1 MHSSYPLYLAGI
13 ELSRKISKIYCLKES
28 VCVTID
34 THQSIQMERN
44 HKIDMTLQEIIL
56 ALEKFWADHGCII
69 QQPCDIEVGA
79 GTFNP
84 ATFLRCLGPE
94 PWQVAYVEP
103 VRRPTDG
110 RYAENP
116 FRVGAYYQYQ
126 VILKPAPENVLPL
139 YLESLYSLGISPREN
154 DIRFV
159 EDDWESPT
167 LGASGLGWE
176 VWWNGAEVTQFTYF
190 QQMGSIDLDPIC
202 AEITYGLE
210 RIALY
215 LQDVDD
221 FFEIRWNEHLNY
233 GDVHRQSEVEYSKYN
248 FEHANVQMLF
258 DLFSTYEKETHA
270 CLDAGLVLPATDHV
284 LKCSHTFNMLDAR
297 GVISV
302 TERVSYIERVRR
314 LAQRIARAYCK
325 QREEM
330 EHPLMGRF
338 GTASTSNANRT
349 EPAST
354 AINAVSNRTETAD
367 LLFEIG
373 TEEIPAGYVPPAL
386 AQLREIA
393 TESLTSHRIP
403 FGEVET
409 LGTPRRI
416 TLSIKDVRTLRESEE
431 TEVVGPPKR
440 IAYDENGE
448 PTKAAIGFAK
458 TQGVELSALRI
469 VETTRGEYVAASK
482 LEIGAPV
489 HEVLETLLPEWI
501 EALRFPK
508 TMRWETQ
515 SEEPRAFARFARPIR
530 WLVALFGDEIVDCT
544 YGDAHAGRV
553 TYGHRS
559 LYPKPIHL
567 TSADLGTYTEAL
579 HAAGVIVCPTERRE
593 AIGKQVRSILKAEGY
608 LPKLDDELLGTVNY
622 LVENPQPIVGN
633 FSESHLE
640 LPPEVLITA
649 MKKHQRYFP
658 MWKSRSELAAKFITI
673 SNGTDGN
680 FAGVQHGNERV
691 LHARLNDAEFFYK
704 EDQKTGLADK
714 VERLGAVIFHAKL
727 GSLLDKAERLKT
739 LVKFIAQ
746 EIGVTNP
753 SYAETTTTPTAE
765 IGVTNPSYTEMT
777 PTPTAEIGVTNP
789 SYTET
794 TAVHAER
801 AAWLCKAD
809 LTTQIV
815 IEFPTLQGITGRYYA
830 LNSGEPEPV
839 ATAIAEHYQPL
850 GADTPLP
857 ETEVG
862 ALLAIADKLD
872 TIVGYFG
879 IEERPTGSQD
889 PYSLR
894 RHALG
899 TIRILQDRQ
908 LPLSLDA
915 VIQKAIAGYT
925 APLVE
930 DTKTGVL
937 NFIKERL
944 RVILLQTQQYT
955 PDVADAVLAV
965 GDVNVIDILKRA
977 SALAEFRLTPNF
989 EDVYNALNRVL
1000 RILPPN
1006 APETVDATL
1015 LQDDAEK
1022 QLYDRITEAEPNFGQ
1037 SIQERDYAKLL
1048 TQLAALQPAIDV
1060 FFDDVLVM
1068 AEEPALR
1075 ANRLALL
1082 NRIGQNIYAV
1092 ADLTQ
1097 LVIAGN

>member
-1 MHSSYPLYLAGI
+1 
-13 ELSRKISKIYCLKES
+13 
-28 VCVTID
+28 
-34 THQSIQMERN
+34 
-44 HKIDMTLQEIIL
+44 MTFQEIIL

-116 FRVGAYYQYQ
+116 FRLGAYYQYQ

-139 YLESLYSLGISPREN
+139 YLESLYHLGISPRKN

-190 QQMGSIDLDPIC
+190 QQMGSIELNPIC

-215 LQDVDD
+215 LQDVDT
-221 FFEIRWNEHLNY
+221 FFDIRWNDHLNY
-233 GDVHRQSEVEYSKYN
+233 GDVHHQSEVEYSTYN
-248 FEHANVQMLF
+248 FEHANVDMLF

-270 CLDAGLVLPATDHV
+270 CLDNDLVLPATDHV

-314 LAQRIARAYCK
+314 LAQRIARAYVT

-330 EHPLMGRF
+330 GHPLMESF
-338 GTASTSNANRT
+338 ATEANT
-349 EPAST
+349 VPLDV
-354 AINAVSNRTETAD
+354 VSILTNPEKDQKTTD

-373 TEEIPAGYVPPAL
+373 TEEIPASYVPPAL
-386 AQLREIA
+386 EQLKEIA
-393 TESLTSHRIP
+393 TKSLTEHRIP
-403 FGEVET
+403 FKDIQT
-409 LGTPRRI
+409 FGTPRRI
-416 TLSIKDVRTLRESEE
+416 TLAIKDVQIMQESQE
-431 TEVVGPPKR
+431 TEVVGPPKS

-458 TQGVELSALRI
+458 TQGVEISDLRI
-469 VETTRGEYVAASK
+469 VETERGEYIAASK
-482 LEIGAPV
+482 REEGKFT
-489 HEVLETLLPEWI
+489 HELLETFLPKWI

-508 TMRWETQ
+508 TMRWETM
-515 SEEPRAFARFARPIR
+515 SEDAQDFARFARPIR
-530 WLVALFGDEIVDCT
+530 WLVALLGDAIVNCT
-544 YGDAHAGRV
+544 YGNAHAGRI

-559 LYPKPIHL
+559 LHPDAMTL
-567 TSADLGTYTEAL
+567 LSSDLDTYLQKL
-579 HAAGVIVCPTERRE
+579 HAAGVIACPNERRYTIE
-593 AIGKQVRSILKAEGY
+593 KQVRTILEDEGC
-608 LPKLDDELLGTVNY
+608 LPKLDEELLDTVTY
-622 LVENPQPIVGN
+622 LVEKPQPIVGN

-658 MWKSRSELAAKFITI
+658 MWKSDADLAAKFITI

-680 FAGVQHGNERV
+680 IEGVRHGNERV
-691 LHARLNDAEFFYK
+691 LNARLNDAEFFYR
-704 EDQKTGLADK
+704 EDQKTSLADK
-714 VERLGAVIFHAKL
+714 VDKLGSVIFHTKL
-727 GSLLDKAERLKT
+727 GSLLEKTERLKS
-739 LVKFIAQ
+739 LVKFIAT
-746 EIGVTNP
+746 ELKL
-753 SYAETTTTPTAE
+753 AETTTHH
-765 IGVTNPSYTEMT
+765 V
-777 PTPTAEIGVTNP
+777 
-789 SYTET
+789 
-794 TAVHAER
+794 ER

-809 LTTQIV
+809 LTTQMV
-815 IEFPTLQGITGRYYA
+815 IEFPSLQGIMGRYYA
-830 LNSGEPEPV
+830 KNSGEPEPV

-862 ALLAIADKLD
+862 AVLAIADKLD

-879 IEERPTGSQD
+879 IEELPTGSQD

-899 TIRILQDRQ
+899 IIRILQDRELQ
-908 LPLSLDA
+908 ISVDSVIKEVISLYEVELS
-915 VIQKAIAGYT
+915 
-925 APLVE
+925 E
-930 DTKTGVL
+930 DTTSSVL
-937 NFIKERL
+937 SFFRDRL
-944 RVILLQTQQYT
+944 RVILQTQQYA
-955 PDVADAVLAV
+955 PDIADAVLAV
-965 GDVNVIDILKRA
+965 SDVDIVDILKRA

-989 EDVYNALNRVL
+989 EEVYNALNRVL
-1000 RILPPN
+1000 RILPENP
-1006 APETVDATL
+1006 PETVEAAL
-1015 LQDDAEK
+1015 LKDDAEK
-1022 QLYDRITEAEPNFGQ
+1022 VLNACITDAEPDFEK
-1037 SIQERDYAKLL
+1037 SIQARAYSELL
-1048 TQLAALQPAIDV
+1048 KQLAELQPVIDT

-1075 ANRLALL
+1075 TNRLALL
-1082 NRIGQNIYAV
+1082 NRIAKPIYAV
-1092 ADLTQ
+1092 ADLTK
-1097 LVIAGN
+1097 LVIAGE

>member
-1 MHSSYPLYLAGI
+1 MNQSKWSVL
-13 ELSRKISKIYCLKES
+13 RK
-28 VCVTID
+28 T
-34 THQSIQMERN
+34 
-44 HKIDMTLQEIIL
+44 DMTFQEIIL

-79 GTFNP
+79 GTFNS

-94 PWQVAYVEP
+94 PWRVAYVEP

-139 YLESLYSLGISPREN
+139 YLESLYSLGISPRKN
-154 DIRFV
+154 DMRFV

-233 GDVHRQSEVEYSKYN
+233 GDVHRQSEVEYSTYN
-248 FEHANVQMLF
+248 FEHANVDMLF
-258 DLFSTYEKETHA
+258 ELFSTYEKETHA

-314 LAQRIARAYCK
+314 LAQRIARAYVK

-330 EHPLMGRF
+330 EHPLIGKWAAV
-338 GTASTSNANRT
+338 GGICNPDASETAVGGICNPDSSETQ
-349 EPAST
+349 
-354 AINAVSNRTETAD
+354 ETAD

-373 TEEIPAGYVPPAL
+373 TEEIPASYVPPVL
-386 AQLREIA
+386 EQLRETA
-393 TESLTSHRIP
+393 AKSLTNHRIP
-403 FGEVET
+403 FGDVET

-416 TLSIKDVRTLRESEE
+416 TLSIKDIKTLQESEE

-448 PTKAAIGFAK
+448 PTKAAVGFAK
-458 TQGVELSALRI
+458 TQGVELTALRI
-469 VETTRGEYVAASK
+469 VETERGEYVAVSK
-482 LEIGAPV
+482 LETGAPTR
-489 HEVLETLLPEWI
+489 EILKTLLTEWI
-501 EALRFPK
+501 ETLRFPK
-508 TMRWETQ
+508 TMRWETE

-530 WLVALFGDEIVDCT
+530 WLVALLGDEVVNCT
-544 YGDAHAGRV
+544 YGAAHAGRL
-553 TYGHRS
+553 TYGHRA
-559 LYPKPIHL
+559 LHPEPITL
-567 TSADLGTYTEAL
+567 DSADLSTYVEKLRAV
-579 HAAGVIVCPTERRE
+579 GVLVCPKERRDTIE
-593 AIGKQVRSILKAEGY
+593 KQVRDVLAVEGY
-608 LPKLDDELLGTVNY
+608 LPKLDEELLDTVNY

-640 LPPEVLITA
+640 IPSEVLITA

-658 MWKSRSELAAKFITI
+658 MWKSESVLAAKFVTI

-680 FAGVQHGNERV
+680 IDGVRHGNERV
-691 LHARLNDAEFFYK
+691 LRARLNDAEFFYS
-704 EDQKTGLADK
+704 EDQKTSLADK
-714 VERLGAVIFHAKL
+714 VERLGAVVFHAKL
-727 GSLLDKAERLKT
+727 GSLLDKAERLKA
-739 LVKFIAQ
+739 LVQFISTESQ
-746 EIGVTNP
+746 VP
-753 SYAETTTTPTAE
+753 ETTTR
-765 IGVTNPSYTEMT
+765 
-777 PTPTAEIGVTNP
+777 
-789 SYTET
+789 
-794 TAVHAER
+794 HAER

-809 LTTQIV
+809 LTTHMV
-815 IEFPTLQGITGRYYA
+815 IEFPSLQGITGRYYA
-830 LNSGEPEPV
+830 QNSGEAEPV

-862 ALLAIADKLD
+862 ALVAIADKLD

-894 RHALG
+894 RHTLG
-899 TIRILQDRQ
+899 TIRILQDRK

-915 VIQKAIAGYT
+915 IVEKAISLYT
-925 APLVE
+925 VE
-930 DTKTGVL
+930 LADDTRTSVL

-944 RVILLQTQQYT
+944 RVILLQTHQYA
-955 PDVADAVLAV
+955 PDFADAVLAV
-965 GDVNVIDILKRA
+965 GAVDIIDILKRA
-977 SALAEFRLTPNF
+977 STLAEFRLTPNF
-989 EDVYNALNRVL
+989 EEVYNALNRVL
-1000 RILPPN
+1000 RILPPD

-1015 LQDDAEK
+1015 LCDDAEK
-1022 QLYDRITEAEPNFGQ
+1022 QLYACITEAELGFQQ

-1048 TQLAALQPAIDV
+1048 TQLAALQPAIDT

-1075 ANRLALL
+1075 TNRLALL

-1092 ADLTQ
+1092 ADLTK
-1097 LVIAGN
+1097 LVIAGK

>member
-1 MHSSYPLYLAGI
+1 
-13 ELSRKISKIYCLKES
+13 
-28 VCVTID
+28 
-34 THQSIQMERN
+34 
-44 HKIDMTLQEIIL
+44 MTLQEIIL

-116 FRVGAYYQYQ
+116 FRLGAYYQYQ

-139 YLESLYSLGISPREN
+139 YLESLYSLGISPRKN

-190 QQMGSIDLDPIC
+190 QQIGSIELAPIS

-215 LQDVDD
+215 LQDVDT
-221 FFEIRWNEHLNY
+221 FFDIRWNEHLNY
-233 GDVHRQSEVEYSKYN
+233 GDVHHQSEVEYSTYN
-248 FEHANVQMLF
+248 FEHANVDMLF
-258 DLFSTYEKETHA
+258 DQFSTYEKETHA

-314 LAQRIARAYCK
+314 LAQRIASAYVT

-330 EHPLMGRF
+330 EHPLMGKF
-338 GTASTSNANRT
+338 DTESPLVALDVVSILTQSDKEQQTAG
-349 EPAST
+349 
-354 AINAVSNRTETAD
+354 

-373 TEEIPAGYVPPAL
+373 TEEIPASYVPPAL
-386 AQLREIA
+386 EQLSKIA
-393 TESLTSHRIP
+393 TDSLTEHRIP
-403 FGEVET
+403 FGEIQT
-409 LGTPRRI
+409 FGTPRRI
-416 TLSIKDVRTLRESEE
+416 TLAIKDVQTLQESQE
-431 TEVVGPPKR
+431 TEVTGPPKS

-458 TQGVELSALRI
+458 SQGVEISDLHI
-469 VETTRGEYVAASK
+469 VETERGEYIAASK
-482 LEIGAPV
+482 LEKGISTK
-489 HEVLETLLPEWI
+489 EVLETLLPEWI

-508 TMRWETQ
+508 TMRWETGE
-515 SEEPRAFARFARPIR
+515 SEAHPSEKGGRGVTRFARPIR
-530 WLVALFGDEIVDCT
+530 WLVALLGEEVINCA
-544 YGDAHAGRV
+544 YGAAHAGRT

-559 LYPKPIHL
+559 LHPDAITL
-567 TSADLGTYTEAL
+567 VSADVDTYIQKL
-579 HAAGVIVCPTERRE
+579 HAAGVIACPKQRRE
-593 AIGKQVRSILKAEGY
+593 TIEKQVRTVFETEEC
-608 LPKLDDELLGTVNY
+608 LPKLDEELLDTVNY

-640 LPPEVLITA
+640 IPPEVLITA

-658 MWKSRSELAAKFITI
+658 MWKSETELAAKFITI

-680 FAGVQHGNERV
+680 IDGVRHGNERV
-691 LHARLNDAEFFYK
+691 LHARLNDAEFFYS
-704 EDQKTGLADK
+704 EDQKTRLADK
-714 VERLGAVIFHAKL
+714 VERLGAVVFHAKL

-739 LVKFIAQ
+739 LVKFIGT
-746 EIGVTNP
+746 ELKL
-753 SYAETTTTPTAE
+753 AETT
-765 IGVTNPSYTEMT
+765 IHHV
-777 PTPTAEIGVTNP
+777 
-789 SYTET
+789 
-794 TAVHAER
+794 ER

-809 LTTQIV
+809 LTTHMV
-815 IEFPTLQGITGRYYA
+815 IEFPSLQGITGQYYA
-830 LNSGEPEPV
+830 KNSGEPEPV

-850 GADTPLP
+850 GADTPLSQ
-857 ETEVG
+857 TEAG
-862 ALLAIADKLD
+862 AILAIADKLD

-899 TIRILQDRQ
+899 TIRTLQDRQ
-908 LPLSLDA
+908 LPISLDA
-915 VIQKAIAGYT
+915 VVQKAISLYEVE
-925 APLVE
+925 LVNGTE
-930 DTKTGVL
+930 ISVL

-944 RVILLQTQQYT
+944 RVILQTQGYT
-955 PDVADAVLAV
+955 PDLADAVLAADHV
-965 GDVNVIDILKRA
+965 DIVDILKRA

-989 EDVYNALNRVL
+989 EAVYNALNRVL
-1000 RILPPN
+1000 KILPEN
-1006 APETVDATL
+1006 APETVDTAL
-1015 LQDDAEK
+1015 LKDDAEK
-1022 QLYDRITEAEPNFGQ
+1022 ELNICVSEAEPDFER
-1037 SIQERDYAKLL
+1037 SIQARAYSELL
-1048 TQLAALQPAIDV
+1048 TQLAKLQPVIDT

-1068 AEEPALR
+1068 AEDTDLR
-1075 ANRLALL
+1075 TNRLALL
-1082 NRIGQNIYAV
+1082 NRIAKPVYAV
-1092 ADLTQ
+1092 ADLTK
-1097 LVIAGN
+1097 LVIAGE

>member
-1 MHSSYPLYLAGI
+1 
-13 ELSRKISKIYCLKES
+13 
-28 VCVTID
+28 
-34 THQSIQMERN
+34 
-44 HKIDMTLQEIIL
+44 MTLQEIIL
-56 ALEKFWADHGCII
+56 ALEKFWADQGCII

-94 PWQVAYVEP
+94 PWQTAYVEP

-139 YLESLYSLGISPREN
+139 YLESLYSLGISPRKN

-215 LQDVDD
+215 LQDVDN
-221 FFEIRWNEHLNY
+221 FFDIRWNEHVNY
-233 GDVHRQSEVEYSKYN
+233 GDVHRQSEVEYSTYN
-248 FEHANVQMLF
+248 FEHANVEMLF

-314 LAQRIARAYCK
+314 LAQRIARAYCT

-330 EHPLMGRF
+330 EHPLLGKWAEDGYRDSVNNHQLKEDLRNSRD
-338 GTASTSNANRT
+338 TQPSQALTDNRQLIT
-349 EPAST
+349 D
-354 AINAVSNRTETAD
+354 RQHAD

-386 AQLREIA
+386 EQLREIA
-393 TESLTSHRIP
+393 TESLTHHRIP
-403 FGEVET
+403 FGEIET

-416 TLSIKDVRTLRESEE
+416 TLSIKDIKTLQESQE

-458 TQGVELSALRI
+458 TQGVELSALRT
-469 VETTRGEYVAASK
+469 VETERGEYVAAAK
-482 LEIGAPV
+482 LETGEPTQ
-489 HEVLETLLPEWI
+489 EVLQRLLPQWI

-508 TMRWETQ
+508 TMRWETA
-515 SEEPRAFARFARPIR
+515 SEGQRGFARFARPIR
-530 WLVALFGDEIVDCT
+530 WLIALLGDEVVNCA
-544 YGDAHAGRV
+544 YGGLDAGRT

-559 LYPKPIHL
+559 LHPEPITL
-567 TSADLGTYTEAL
+567 ASANLDNYTEEL
-579 HAAGVIVCPTERRE
+579 RAAGVIVCPNERRE
-593 AIGKQVRSILKAEGY
+593 TIKKEVTSILKSESY
-608 LPKLDDELLGTVNY
+608 LPELDDELLDTVNY
-622 LVENPQPIVGN
+622 LVENPHPIVGN

-640 LPPEVLITA
+640 IPPEVLITA

-658 MWKSRSELAAKFITI
+658 MWKSNTALAAKFITI

-680 FAGVQHGNERV
+680 IDGVRHGNERV

-704 EDQKTGLADK
+704 EDQKTSLADK
-714 VERLGAVIFHAKL
+714 VERLGAVVFHAKL
-727 GSLLDKAERLKT
+727 GSLLEKAERLKA
-739 LVKFIAQ
+739 LAAFLAQ
-746 EIGVTNP
+746 LASQKLAV
-753 SYAETTTTPTAE
+753 ETPGAQLE
-765 IGVTNPSYTEMT
+765 L
-777 PTPTAEIGVTNP
+777 
-789 SYTET
+789 TET
-794 TAVHAER
+794 TVQHAER
-801 AAWLCKAD
+801 AAWLSKAD
-809 LTTQIV
+809 LTTQMV
-815 IEFPTLQGITGRYYA
+815 IEFPSLQGITGKYYA
-830 LNSGEPEPV
+830 QNAGEAAPI

-857 ETEVG
+857 ETEAG
-862 ALLAIADKLD
+862 AIVAIADKID

-899 TIRILQDRQ
+899 TIRILQDRN
-908 LPLSLDA
+908 LTLSLNT
-915 VIQKAIAGYT
+915 VVQKAIDLYK
-925 APLVE
+925 VE
-930 DTKTGVL
+930 LADDTQTSTL

-944 RVILLQTQQYT
+944 RVILLLTHQYA
-955 PDVADAVLAV
+955 PDLADAILAV
-965 GDVNVIDILKRA
+965 GDVDIVNILNRA

-989 EDVYNALNRVL
+989 EEVYNALNRVL
-1000 RILPPN
+1000 RILPED
-1006 APETVDATL
+1006 AAETVNTTL
-1015 LQDDAEK
+1015 LQDTAEK
-1022 QLYDRITEAEPNFGQ
+1022 RLFDRITEVEPNLKQ
-1037 SIQERDYAKLL
+1037 SIKERDYAKLL
-1048 TQLAALQPAIDV
+1048 TQLAVLQPAIDT
-1060 FFDDVLVM
+1060 FFDEVLVM
-1068 AEEPALR
+1068 AKEPALR
-1075 ANRLALL
+1075 TNRLALL
-1082 NRIGQNIYAV
+1082 NQIGRNVYAI
-1092 ADLTQ
+1092 ADLTK
-1097 LVIAGN
+1097 LVIAGK

>member
-1 MHSSYPLYLAGI
+1 MNQSKWSVL
-13 ELSRKISKIYCLKES
+13 RK
-28 VCVTID
+28 T
-34 THQSIQMERN
+34 
-44 HKIDMTLQEIIL
+44 DMTFQEIIL

-79 GTFNP
+79 GTFNS

-94 PWQVAYVEP
+94 PWRVAYVEP
-103 VRRPTDG
+103 VRRPADG

-139 YLESLYSLGISPREN
+139 YLESLYHLGISPRKN

-215 LQDVDD
+215 LQNVDD

-233 GDVHRQSEVEYSKYN
+233 GDVHRQSEVEYSTYN
-248 FEHANVQMLF
+248 FEHANVDMLF
-258 DLFSTYEKETHA
+258 ELFSTYEKETHA

-314 LAQRIARAYCK
+314 LAQRIARAYVK

-330 EHPLMGRF
+330 EHPLIGKWAAV
-338 GTASTSNANRT
+338 GGICNPDASETAVGGICNPDSSETQ
-349 EPAST
+349 
-354 AINAVSNRTETAD
+354 ETAD

-373 TEEIPAGYVPPAL
+373 TEEIPASYVPPVL
-386 AQLREIA
+386 EQLRETA
-393 TESLTSHRIP
+393 AKSLTNHRIP
-403 FGEVET
+403 FGDVET

-416 TLSIKDVRTLRESEE
+416 TLSIKDIKTLQESEE

-448 PTKAAIGFAK
+448 PTKAAVGFAK
-458 TQGVELSALRI
+458 TQGVELTALRI
-469 VETTRGEYVAASK
+469 VETERGEYVAVSK
-482 LEIGAPV
+482 LETGVPTREI
-489 HEVLETLLPEWI
+489 LKTLLTEWT
-501 EALRFPK
+501 EAFRFPK
-508 TMRWETQ
+508 TMRWETE

-530 WLVALFGDEIVDCT
+530 WLVALLGDEIVNCT
-544 YGDAHAGRV
+544 YGAAHAGRL

-559 LYPKPIHL
+559 LHPEPITL
-567 TSADLGTYTEAL
+567 DSADLNTYVEKLRAV
-579 HAAGVIVCPTERRE
+579 GVLVCPKERRDTIE
-593 AIGKQVRSILKAEGY
+593 KQVRDVLAVEGS
-608 LPKLDDELLGTVNY
+608 LPKLDEELLDTVNY

-633 FSESHLE
+633 FNESHLE
-640 LPPEVLITA
+640 IPSEVLITA

-658 MWKSRSELAAKFITI
+658 MWKSESVLAAKFVTI

-680 FAGVQHGNERV
+680 IDGVRHGNERV
-691 LHARLNDAEFFYK
+691 LHARLNDAEFFYS
-704 EDQKTGLADK
+704 EDQKTSLADK
-714 VERLGAVIFHAKL
+714 VERLGAVVFHAKL
-727 GSLLDKAERLKT
+727 GSLLDKAERLKA
-739 LVKFIAQ
+739 LVQFISTESQ
-746 EIGVTNP
+746 VP
-753 SYAETTTTPTAE
+753 ETTTR
-765 IGVTNPSYTEMT
+765 
-777 PTPTAEIGVTNP
+777 
-789 SYTET
+789 
-794 TAVHAER
+794 HAER

-809 LTTQIV
+809 LTTHMV
-815 IEFPTLQGITGRYYA
+815 IEFPSLQGITGRYYA
-830 LNSGEPEPV
+830 QNGGEAEPV

-862 ALLAIADKLD
+862 ALVAIADKLD

-894 RHALG
+894 RHTLG
-899 TIRILQDRQ
+899 TIRILQDRK

-915 VIQKAIAGYT
+915 IVEKAISLYT
-925 APLVE
+925 VE
-930 DTKTGVL
+930 LADDTRTSVL

-944 RVILLQTQQYT
+944 RVILLQTHQYA
-955 PDVADAVLAV
+955 PDLADAVLAV
-965 GDVNVIDILKRA
+965 GAVDIIDILKRA
-977 SALAEFRLTPNF
+977 SILAEFRLTPNF
-989 EDVYNALNRVL
+989 EEVYNALNRVL
-1000 RILPPN
+1000 RILPPD

-1015 LQDDAEK
+1015 LCDDAEK
-1022 QLYDRITEAEPNFGQ
+1022 QLSACITEAELSFQQ

-1048 TQLAALQPAIDV
+1048 TQLAALQPAIDT

-1075 ANRLALL
+1075 TNRLALL
-1082 NRIGQNIYAV
+1082 NQIGRNIYAV
-1092 ADLTQ
+1092 ADLTK
-1097 LVIAGN
+1097 LVIAGK

>member
-1 MHSSYPLYLAGI
+1 
-13 ELSRKISKIYCLKES
+13 
-28 VCVTID
+28 
-34 THQSIQMERN
+34 
-44 HKIDMTLQEIIL
+44 MTLQEIIL

-94 PWQVAYVEP
+94 PWRVAYVEP

-139 YLESLYSLGISPREN
+139 YLESLYSLGISPRKN

-221 FFEIRWNEHLNY
+221 FFDIRWNEHVNY
-233 GDVHRQSEVEYSKYN
+233 GDVHRQSEVEYSTYN
-248 FEHANVQMLF
+248 FERADVDMLF
-258 DLFSTYEKETHA
+258 EVFSTYEKETHA

-314 LAQRIARAYCK
+314 LAQRIARAYVK

-330 EHPLMGRF
+330 EHPLLGKWAEDGYRSSVNSYQLKEDLRNSRN
-338 GTASTSNANRT
+338 TQPPQALTDNRQLKT
-349 EPAST
+349 D
-354 AINAVSNRTETAD
+354 NQYAD

-373 TEEIPAGYVPPAL
+373 TEEIPAGYVPPVL
-386 AQLREIA
+386 EQLREIA
-393 TESLTSHRIP
+393 TESLTNHRIP
-403 FGEVET
+403 FGEVQT

-416 TLSIKDVRTLRESEE
+416 TLSIKDVKTLQESQE

-458 TQGVELSALRI
+458 TQGVDLAALRI
-469 VETTRGEYVAASK
+469 VETERGEYVAASK
-482 LEIGAPV
+482 LETGGPTRDI
-489 HEVLETLLPEWI
+489 LKTLLAEWI

-508 TMRWETQ
+508 TMRWETG

-530 WLVALFGDEIVDCT
+530 WLVALLGDAVIDCP
-544 YGDAHAGRV
+544 YGAAHAGRL

-559 LYPKPIHL
+559 LHPEPITL
-567 TSADLGTYTEAL
+567 TSADLDTYIEKLRAVD
-579 HAAGVIVCPTERRE
+579 VIVCPKERRDTIE
-593 AIGKQVRSILKAEGY
+593 KQVRDIFEVEGC
-608 LPKLDDELLGTVNY
+608 LPKLDAELLDTVNY

-640 LPPEVLITA
+640 IPSEVLITA
-649 MKKHQRYFP
+649 MKTHQRYFP
-658 MWKSRSELAAKFITI
+658 MWKNESVLAAKFVTI

-680 FAGVQHGNERV
+680 IDGVRHGNERV
-691 LHARLNDAEFFYK
+691 LHARLNDAEFFYN

-714 VERLGAVIFHAKL
+714 VERLGAVVFHAKL
-727 GSLLDKAERLKT
+727 GSLLDKADRLKA
-739 LVKFIAQ
+739 LVQFIGAELQ
-746 EIGVTNP
+746 VP
-753 SYAETTTTPTAE
+753 ETTV
-765 IGVTNPSYTEMT
+765 G
-777 PTPTAEIGVTNP
+777 
-789 SYTET
+789 
-794 TAVHAER
+794 HAER

-809 LTTQIV
+809 LTTQMV
-815 IEFPTLQGITGRYYA
+815 IEFPSLQGITGRYYA
-830 LNSGEPEPV
+830 ENGGEAEPV
-839 ATAIAEHYQPL
+839 TTAIAEHYQPL

-862 ALLAIADKLD
+862 ALVAIADKLD

-879 IEERPTGSQD
+879 IDERPTGSQD

-899 TIRILQDRQ
+899 TIRILRDRK
-908 LPLSLDA
+908 LLLSLDA
-915 VIQKAIAGYT
+915 VVEKAISLYT
-925 APLVE
+925 LELAE
-930 DTKTGVL
+930 DTRTSVL

-944 RVILLQTQQYT
+944 RVILLETHQYA
-955 PDVADAVLAV
+955 PDLADAVLAMGAV
-965 GDVNVIDILKRA
+965 DIIDILKRA
-977 SALAEFRLTPNF
+977 KTLAEFRLTPNF
-989 EDVYNALNRVL
+989 EEVYNALNRVL
-1000 RILPPN
+1000 RILPPD
-1006 APETVDATL
+1006 APETVDAVL
-1015 LQDDAEK
+1015 LHDAAEK
-1022 QLYDRITEAEPNFGQ
+1022 QLYACLTEAEPGFQQ
-1037 SIQERDYAKLL
+1037 SIQARDYAKLL
-1048 TQLAALQPAIDV
+1048 TQLAALQPAIDT

-1068 AEEPALR
+1068 AKEPSLR

-1082 NRIGQNIYAV
+1082 NRIGRNIYAV
-1092 ADLTQ
+1092 ADLTK
-1097 LVIAGN
+1097 LVIAGI

>member
-1 MHSSYPLYLAGI
+1 M
-13 ELSRKISKIYCLKES
+13 
-28 VCVTID
+28 
-34 THQSIQMERN
+34 
-44 HKIDMTLQEIIL
+44 
-56 ALEKFWADHGCII
+56 
-69 QQPCDIEVGA
+69 
-79 GTFNP
+79 
-84 ATFLRCLGPE
+84 
-94 PWQVAYVEP
+94 
-103 VRRPTDG
+103 
-110 RYAENP
+110 
-116 FRVGAYYQYQ
+116 
-126 VILKPAPENVLPL
+126 LPL
-139 YLESLYSLGISPREN
+139 YLESLYSLGISPRKN

-221 FFEIRWNEHLNY
+221 FFEIRWNEHINY
-233 GDVHRQSEVEYSKYN
+233 GNVHRQSEVEYSKYN
-248 FEHANVQMLF
+248 FEYANVEMLF
-258 DLFSTYEKETHA
+258 DLFNTYEKETHA

-314 LAQRIARAYCK
+314 LAQRIARAYVK

-338 GTASTSNANRT
+338 SMEPTPTAVG
-349 EPAST
+349 
-354 AINAVSNRTETAD
+354 AVSNRTGSDKDQETAD

-373 TEEIPAGYVPPAL
+373 TEEIPASYVPPAL

-393 TESLTSHRIP
+393 TESLTNHRIP

-409 LGTPRRI
+409 FGTPRRI
-416 TLSIKDVRTLRESEE
+416 TLSIKDVKVLQESEE

-469 VETTRGEYVAASK
+469 VETERGEYIAASK
-482 LEIGAPV
+482 LEKGVAAQ
-489 HEVLETLLPEWI
+489 EVLQVLLPEWI

-508 TMRWETQ
+508 TMRWETK

-530 WLVALFGDEIVDCT
+530 WLVALLGDEVINCT
-544 YGDAHAGRV
+544 YGAAHAGRI

-559 LYPKPIHL
+559 LHTDPITL
-567 TSADLGTYTEAL
+567 PSANLDTYIEAL
-579 HAAGVIVCPTERRE
+579 RAVDVIVCPNERRE
-593 AIGKQVRSILKAEGY
+593 TIKKQVTSILEAEGT
-608 LPKLDDELLGTVNY
+608 LPKLDDELLDTVNY
-622 LVENPQPIVGN
+622 LVENPQPILGN

-640 LPPEVLITA
+640 LPSEVLITA

-658 MWKSRSELAAKFITI
+658 MWRNESELAAKFITI

-680 FAGVQHGNERV
+680 LEGVQHGNERV
-691 LHARLNDAEFFYK
+691 LRARLNDAEFFYK
-704 EDQKTGLADK
+704 EDQKTSLADK

-727 GSLLDKAERLKT
+727 GSLLDKAERLKA
-739 LVKFIAQ
+739 LVPS
-746 EIGVTNP
+746 IGAELAL
-753 SYAETTTTPTAE
+753 AETT
-765 IGVTNPSYTEMT
+765 VH
-777 PTPTAEIGVTNP
+777 
-789 SYTET
+789 
-794 TAVHAER
+794 HAER
-801 AAWLCKAD
+801 AALLCKAD
-809 LTTQIV
+809 LTTQMV
-815 IEFPTLQGITGRYYA
+815 IEFPSLQGITGSYYA
-830 LNSGEPEPV
+830 QNSGEPEPV
-839 ATAIAEHYQPL
+839 VTALAEHYQPL

-915 VIQKAIAGYT
+915 VVQKAIARYT
-925 APLVE
+925 VTLAD
-930 DTKTGVL
+930 DTKTSTL
-937 NFIKERL
+937 SFIKERL
-944 RVILLQTQQYT
+944 RVILQNQQYT

-977 SALAEFRLTPNF
+977 SVLAEFRLTPNF
-989 EDVYNALNRVL
+989 EEVYNALNRVL
-1000 RILPPN
+1000 RILPPS
-1006 APETVDATL
+1006 AAETIDVTV
-1015 LQDDAEK
+1015 LQNDAEK
-1022 QLYDRITEAEPNFGQ
+1022 QLHDRITEAEPNFIQ

-1075 ANRLALL
+1075 TNRLALL
-1082 NRIGQNIYAV
+1082 NKIGQNIYAV
-1092 ADLTQ
+1092 ADLTK

>member
-1 MHSSYPLYLAGI
+1 
-13 ELSRKISKIYCLKES
+13 
-28 VCVTID
+28 
-34 THQSIQMERN
+34 
-44 HKIDMTLQEIIL
+44 MTFQEIIL

-79 GTFNP
+79 GTFNS

-94 PWQVAYVEP
+94 PWRVAYVEP

-139 YLESLYSLGISPREN
+139 YLESLYSLGISPRKN
-154 DIRFV
+154 DMRFV

-215 LQDVDD
+215 LQNVDD

-233 GDVHRQSEVEYSKYN
+233 GDVHRQSEVEYSTYN
-248 FEHANVQMLF
+248 FEHANVDMLF
-258 DLFSTYEKETHA
+258 ELFSTYEKETHA

-314 LAQRIARAYCK
+314 LAQRIARAYVK

-330 EHPLMGRF
+330 EHPLIGKWVAV
-338 GTASTSNANRT
+338 GGICNPDASETQGSENIT
-349 EPAST
+349 Q
-354 AINAVSNRTETAD
+354 ETAD

-373 TEEIPAGYVPPAL
+373 TEEIPASYVPPVL
-386 AQLREIA
+386 EQLRETA
-393 TESLTSHRIP
+393 AKSLTNHRIP
-403 FGEVET
+403 FGDVET

-416 TLSIKDVRTLRESEE
+416 TLSIKDIKTLQESEE

-448 PTKAAIGFAK
+448 PTKAAVGFAK
-458 TQGVELSALRI
+458 TQGVELTALRI
-469 VETTRGEYVAASK
+469 VETERGEYVAVSK
-482 LEIGAPV
+482 LETGVPTREI
-489 HEVLETLLPEWI
+489 LKTLLTEWT

-508 TMRWETQ
+508 TMRWETE

-530 WLVALFGDEIVDCT
+530 WLVALLGDEVVNCT
-544 YGDAHAGRV
+544 YGAAHAGRL

-559 LYPKPIHL
+559 LHPEPITL
-567 TSADLGTYTEAL
+567 DSADLNTYVEKLRAV
-579 HAAGVIVCPTERRE
+579 GVLVCPKERRDTIE
-593 AIGKQVRSILKAEGY
+593 KQVRDVLAVEGS
-608 LPKLDDELLGTVNY
+608 LPKLDEELLDTVNY

-633 FSESHLE
+633 FNESHLE
-640 LPPEVLITA
+640 IPSEVLITA

-658 MWKSRSELAAKFITI
+658 MWKSESVLAAKFVTI

-680 FAGVQHGNERV
+680 IDGVQHGNERV
-691 LHARLNDAEFFYK
+691 LHARLNDAEFFYS
-704 EDQKTGLADK
+704 EDQKTSLADK
-714 VERLGAVIFHAKL
+714 VERLGAVVFHAKL
-727 GSLLDKAERLKT
+727 GSLLDKAERLKA
-739 LVKFIAQ
+739 LVQFISTESQ
-746 EIGVTNP
+746 VP
-753 SYAETTTTPTAE
+753 ETTTR
-765 IGVTNPSYTEMT
+765 
-777 PTPTAEIGVTNP
+777 
-789 SYTET
+789 
-794 TAVHAER
+794 HAER

-809 LTTQIV
+809 LTTHMV
-815 IEFPTLQGITGRYYA
+815 IEFPSLQGITGRYYA
-830 LNSGEPEPV
+830 QNSGEAEPV
-839 ATAIAEHYQPL
+839 AIAIAEHYQPL

-862 ALLAIADKLD
+862 ALVAIADKLD

-894 RHALG
+894 RHTLG
-899 TIRILQDRQ
+899 TIRILQDRK
-908 LPLSLDA
+908 LPFSLDA
-915 VIQKAIAGYT
+915 IVEKAISLYT
-925 APLVE
+925 VE
-930 DTKTGVL
+930 LADDTRTSVL

-944 RVILLQTQQYT
+944 RVILLQTHQYA
-955 PDVADAVLAV
+955 PDLADAVLAV
-965 GDVNVIDILKRA
+965 GAVDIIDILKRA
-977 SALAEFRLTPNF
+977 STLAEFRLTPNF
-989 EDVYNALNRVL
+989 EEVYNALNRVL
-1000 RILPPN
+1000 RILPPD

-1015 LQDDAEK
+1015 LCDDAEK
-1022 QLYDRITEAEPNFGQ
+1022 QLYACITEAELGFQQ

-1048 TQLAALQPAIDV
+1048 TQLAALQPAIDT

-1075 ANRLALL
+1075 TNRLALL

-1092 ADLTQ
+1092 ADLTK
-1097 LVIAGN
+1097 LVIVGN

>member
-1 MHSSYPLYLAGI
+1 MKSVLFENPLLINPPYVKI
-13 ELSRKISKIYCLKES
+13 ITRINQHERSRQQQ
-28 VCVTID
+28 T
-34 THQSIQMERN
+34 
-44 HKIDMTLQEIIL
+44 DMTFQEIIL
-56 ALEKFWADHGCII
+56 ALEKFWAEHGCII

-116 FRVGAYYQYQ
+116 FRLGAYYQYQ
-126 VILKPAPENVLPL
+126 VVLKPAPENVLPL
-139 YLESLYSLGISPREN
+139 YLESLYHLGISPRKN

-215 LQDVDD
+215 LQDVDN
-221 FFEIRWNEHLNY
+221 FFDIRWNEHLNY
-233 GDVHRQSEVEYSKYN
+233 GDVHRQSEVEYSTYN
-248 FEHANVQMLF
+248 FEHANVDMLF

-284 LKCSHTFNMLDAR
+284 LRCSHTFNMLDAR

-314 LAQRIARAYCK
+314 LAQRIARAYVT

-330 EHPLMGRF
+330 GHPLMGRF
-338 GTASTSNANRT
+338 ETETTSTT
-349 EPAST
+349 VD
-354 AINAVSNRTETAD
+354 AVSNRTEPTTSNRTEIAD
-367 LLFEIG
+367 FLFEIG
-373 TEEIPAGYVPPAL
+373 TEEILASYMPPVL
-386 AQLREIA
+386 EQLLEIA
-393 TESLTSHRIP
+393 ADSLTTHRIP
-403 FGEVET
+403 FGEVQT

-416 TLSIKDVRTLRESEE
+416 TLAIKDVKTMQESQE
-431 TEVVGPPKR
+431 TEVVGPPKS

-458 TQGVELSALRI
+458 TQGVEISALRI
-469 VETTRGEYVAASK
+469 VETERGEYICASK
-482 LEIGAPV
+482 LEKGVPT
-489 HEVLETLLPEWI
+489 HELLETLLPEWI

-508 TMRWETQ
+508 TMRWETK

-530 WLVALFGDEIVDCT
+530 WLVALLGDEVVDCA
-544 YGDAHAGRV
+544 YGAAQAGRI

-559 LYPKPIHL
+559 LHPDPIIL
-567 TSADLGTYTEAL
+567 ASADLETYIQKL
-579 HAAGVIVCPTERRE
+579 HAAGVIVCPEVRRYTIE
-593 AIGKQVRSILKAEGY
+593 KQVRTVFETEGCLPILDE
-608 LPKLDDELLGTVNY
+608 ELLDTVNY
-622 LVENPQPIVGN
+622 LVENPQPIVGK

-640 LPPEVLITA
+640 IPPEVLITA

-658 MWKSRSELAAKFITI
+658 MWKSETELAAKFITI

-680 FAGVQHGNERV
+680 IDGVRHGNERV
-691 LHARLNDAEFFYK
+691 LHARLNDAEFFYR
-704 EDQKTGLADK
+704 EDQKTNLADK
-714 VERLGAVIFHAKL
+714 VERLGAVVFHAKL
-727 GSLLDKAERLKT
+727 GSLLDKANRMKA
-739 LVKFIAQ
+739 LVKFISTKL
-746 EIGVTNP
+746 GL
-753 SYAETTTTPTAE
+753 AETT
-765 IGVTNPSYTEMT
+765 MH
-777 PTPTAEIGVTNP
+777 
-789 SYTET
+789 
-794 TAVHAER
+794 HAER

-809 LTTQIV
+809 LTTQMV
-815 IEFPTLQGITGRYYA
+815 IEFPSLQGITGRYYA
-830 LNSGEPEPV
+830 KNSGESEKV

-857 ETEVG
+857 ETQIG
-862 ALLAIADKLD
+862 AILAIADKLD

-899 TIRILQDRQ
+899 TIRILQDRKLS
-908 LPLSLDA
+908 LPLDA
-915 VIQKAIAGYT
+915 VVQEAISLYEVE
-925 APLVE
+925 LVE
-930 DTKTGVL
+930 DTETSVL

-944 RVILLQTQQYT
+944 RVILQTQQYT
-955 PDVADAVLAV
+955 PDLTDAVLAV
-965 GDVNVIDILKRA
+965 GDVDIVDILKRA
-977 SALAEFRLTPNF
+977 SALSEFRLTPNF
-989 EDVYNALNRVL
+989 EAVYNALNRVL
-1000 RILPPN
+1000 RILPEN
-1006 APETVDATL
+1006 ALENVDAAL
-1015 LQDDAEK
+1015 LRDDAEK
-1022 QLYDRITEAEPNFGQ
+1022 ELNARINDAEPNFVK
-1037 SIQERDYAKLL
+1037 SIQSRVYPELL
-1048 TQLAALQPAIDV
+1048 TQLAGLQPAIDL

-1068 AEEPALR
+1068 AEEPDLR
-1075 ANRLALL
+1075 TNRLALL
-1082 NRIGQNIYAV
+1082 NRIAKHIYAV
-1092 ADLTQ
+1092 ADLTK
-1097 LVIAGN
+1097 LVIAG

>member
-1 MHSSYPLYLAGI
+1 
-13 ELSRKISKIYCLKES
+13 
-28 VCVTID
+28 
-34 THQSIQMERN
+34 
-44 HKIDMTLQEIIL
+44 MTLQEIIL

-94 PWQVAYVEP
+94 PWQTAYVEP

-139 YLESLYSLGISPREN
+139 YLESLYSLGISPRKN

-221 FFEIRWNEHLNY
+221 FFDIRWNEHVNY
-233 GDVHRQSEVEYSKYN
+233 GDVHRQSEVEYSTYN
-248 FEHANVQMLF
+248 FEQANVDMLF
-258 DLFSTYEKETHA
+258 ELFSTYEKETHA

-314 LAQRIARAYCK
+314 LAQRIARAYVK

-330 EHPLMGRF
+330 EHPLLGKWAEDGYQLKEDLR
-338 GTASTSNANRT
+338 NAHNTQPPQALTDNRQLKT
-349 EPAST
+349 D
-354 AINAVSNRTETAD
+354 NQYAD

-373 TEEIPAGYVPPAL
+373 TEEIPASYVPPVL
-386 AQLREIA
+386 EQLRKIA
-393 TESLTSHRIP
+393 TESLTNHRVP
-403 FGEVET
+403 FGDVEA

-416 TLSIKDVRTLRESEE
+416 TLSIKGIKTLQESQE

-458 TQGVELSALRI
+458 TQGVDLTALRI
-469 VETTRGEYVAASK
+469 VETERGEYVAASK
-482 LEIGAPV
+482 LETGVPTREI
-489 HEVLETLLPEWI
+489 LETLLPEWI
-501 EALRFPK
+501 ETLRFPK
-508 TMRWETQ
+508 TMRWETE
-515 SEEPRAFARFARPIR
+515 SEAPGAFARFARPIR
-530 WLVALFGDEIVDCT
+530 WLVALLGNEVVNCT
-544 YGDAHAGRV
+544 YGAAHAGRL

-559 LYPKPIHL
+559 LHPEPITL
-567 TSADLGTYTEAL
+567 ASADLSTYVEKLRAV
-579 HAAGVIVCPTERRE
+579 GVIVCPKERRDTIE
-593 AIGKQVRSILKAEGY
+593 KQVRNVFEGEGCLPILDE
-608 LPKLDDELLGTVNY
+608 ELLDTVNY

-640 LPPEVLITA
+640 IPTEVLITA

-658 MWKSRSELAAKFITI
+658 MWKSESILAPKFITI

-680 FAGVQHGNERV
+680 IGGVRHGNERV
-691 LHARLNDAEFFYK
+691 LRARLNDAEFFYS
-704 EDQKTGLADK
+704 EDQKTSLADK

-727 GSLLDKAERLKT
+727 GSLLDKAERLRA
-739 LVKFIAQ
+739 LVQFISKELQ
-746 EIGVTNP
+746 V
-753 SYAETTTTPTAE
+753 SETTTH
-765 IGVTNPSYTEMT
+765 
-777 PTPTAEIGVTNP
+777 
-789 SYTET
+789 
-794 TAVHAER
+794 HAER
-801 AAWLCKAD
+801 TAWLCKAD
-809 LTTQIV
+809 LTTQMV
-815 IEFPTLQGITGRYYA
+815 IEFPSLQGITGRYYA
-830 LNSGEPEPV
+830 QNGGEAEPV

-862 ALLAIADKLD
+862 ALVAIADKLD

-899 TIRILQDRQ
+899 TIRILQDRK

-915 VIQKAIAGYT
+915 VVEKAISLYT
-925 APLVE
+925 VE
-930 DTKTGVL
+930 LADDTRTSVL
-937 NFIKERL
+937 DFIKERL
-944 RVILLQTQQYT
+944 RVILLLTHQYA
-955 PDVADAVLAV
+955 PDLADAVLSVGAV
-965 GDVNVIDILKRA
+965 DIIDILKRA

-989 EDVYNALNRVL
+989 EEVYNALNRVL
-1000 RILPPN
+1000 RILPPD
-1006 APETVDATL
+1006 APEVIDATL
-1015 LQDDAEK
+1015 LGDDAEK
-1022 QLYDRITEAEPNFGQ
+1022 QLYTCITEAEPHFAR
-1037 SIQERDYAKLL
+1037 SIQERDYTKLL
-1048 TQLAALQPAIDV
+1048 TQLAALQPAIDI

-1068 AEEPALR
+1068 AEAPALR
-1075 ANRLALL
+1075 TNRLALL
-1082 NRIGQNIYAV
+1082 NRIGRNVYTI
-1092 ADLTQ
+1092 ADLTK
-1097 LVIAGN
+1097 LVIAGD

>member
-1 MHSSYPLYLAGI
+1 
-13 ELSRKISKIYCLKES
+13 
-28 VCVTID
+28 
-34 THQSIQMERN
+34 
-44 HKIDMTLQEIIL
+44 MTFQEIIL
-56 ALEKFWADHGCII
+56 ALEKFWADHGCVI

-94 PWQVAYVEP
+94 PWRVAYVEP

-139 YLESLYSLGISPREN
+139 YLESLYHLGISPREN

-190 QQMGSIDLDPIC
+190 QQMGSRDLDPIC

-221 FFEIRWNEHLNY
+221 FFDIRWNEHVNY
-233 GDVHRQSEVEYSKYN
+233 GDVHRQSEVEYSTYN
-248 FEHANVQMLF
+248 FERADVDMLF
-258 DLFSTYEKETHA
+258 ESFSTYEKETHA

-314 LAQRIARAYCK
+314 LAQRIARAYVK

-330 EHPLMGRF
+330 EHPLLGKW
-338 GTASTSNANRT
+338 TAVGGICN
-349 EPAST
+349 PDASEMQ
-354 AINAVSNRTETAD
+354 AVGAVSNRTPTAVGAVSNRTESDKEQETAD

-373 TEEIPAGYVPPAL
+373 TEEIPASYVPPVL
-386 AQLREIA
+386 EQLRELA
-393 TESLTSHRIP
+393 TESLTNHRIP
-403 FGEVET
+403 FGDVET

-416 TLSIKDVRTLRESEE
+416 TLSIKDIKTLQESQE

-448 PTKAAIGFAK
+448 PTKAAVGFAK

-469 VETTRGEYVAASK
+469 VETERGEYVAASK
-482 LEIGAPV
+482 LETGVPARDI
-489 HEVLETLLPEWI
+489 LTTLLTEWI
-501 EALRFPK
+501 EVLRFPK
-508 TMRWETQ
+508 TMRWETG

-530 WLVALFGDEIVDCT
+530 WLVALLGDEVVNCT
-544 YGDAHAGRV
+544 YGATHAGRL

-559 LYPKPIHL
+559 LHPEPITL
-567 TSADLGTYTEAL
+567 ASADLSTYIEKLRA
-579 HAAGVIVCPTERRE
+579 VSVVVCPKERRNTIE
-593 AIGKQVRSILKAEGY
+593 KQVREVLEVEGC
-608 LPKLDDELLGTVNY
+608 LPRLDEELLDTVNY

-640 LPPEVLITA
+640 IPSEVLITA
-649 MKKHQRYFP
+649 MKTHQRYFP
-658 MWKSRSELAAKFITI
+658 MWKSESELTAKFITI

-680 FAGVQHGNERV
+680 IDGVRHGNERV
-691 LHARLNDAEFFYK
+691 LHARLNDAEFFYS
-704 EDQKTGLADK
+704 EDQKTSLSDK
-714 VERLGAVIFHAKL
+714 VERLGAVVFHAKL
-727 GSLLDKAERLKT
+727 GSLLDKAGRLKA
-739 LVKFIAQ
+739 LVQFIGAELQ
-746 EIGVTNP
+746 VPEVTVCQ
-753 SYAETTTTPTAE
+753 A
-765 IGVTNPSYTEMT
+765 G
-777 PTPTAEIGVTNP
+777 
-789 SYTET
+789 
-794 TAVHAER
+794 R

-809 LTTQIV
+809 LTTHMV
-815 IEFPTLQGITGRYYA
+815 IEFPSLQGITGKYYA
-830 LNSGEPEPV
+830 QNSGEVEPV

-857 ETEVG
+857 ETDVG
-862 ALLAIADKLD
+862 VLVAIADKLD

-894 RHALG
+894 RHVLG
-899 TIRILQDRQ
+899 TIRILQHQQ
-908 LPLSLDA
+908 LSISMDAIVEKAVSLYA
-915 VIQKAIAGYT
+915 VELAA
-925 APLVE
+925 
-930 DTKTGVL
+930 DTKTSVL
-937 NFIKERL
+937 SFIKERL
-944 RVILLQTQQYT
+944 RSVLVLPELAIQYLNLQTQHYT
-955 PDVADAVLAV
+955 PDLIDAVLEV
-965 GDVNVIDILKRA
+965 GDVDVVDILKRVR
-977 SALAEFRLTPNF
+977 ALAEFRLTPNF
-989 EDVYNALNRVL
+989 EEVYNALNRVL
-1000 RILPPN
+1000 RILPPD
-1006 APETVDATL
+1006 APETVEATL
-1015 LQDDAEK
+1015 LCDDAEK
-1022 QLYDRITEAEPNFGQ
+1022 QLYASITEAELGFRQ
-1037 SIQERDYAKLL
+1037 SIQERDYTKLL
-1048 TQLAALQPAIDV
+1048 TQLAALQPAIDT

-1075 ANRLALL
+1075 TNRLALL
-1082 NRIGQNIYAV
+1082 NQIGQNIYAI
-1092 ADLTQ
+1092 ADLTK

>member
-1 MHSSYPLYLAGI
+1 
-13 ELSRKISKIYCLKES
+13 
-28 VCVTID
+28 
-34 THQSIQMERN
+34 
-44 HKIDMTLQEIIL
+44 MTLQEIIL
-56 ALEKFWADHGCII
+56 ALEKFWADHGCVI

-79 GTFNP
+79 GTFNS

-139 YLESLYSLGISPREN
+139 YLESLYSLGISPRKN

-221 FFEIRWNEHLNY
+221 FFDIRWNEHVNY
-233 GDVHRQSEVEYSKYN
+233 GDVHRQSEVEYSRYN
-248 FEHANVQMLF
+248 FEQANVEMLF
-258 DLFSTYEKETHA
+258 ELFGTYEKETHA

-314 LAQRIARAYCK
+314 LAQRIARAYVK
-325 QREEM
+325 QRQEM

-338 GTASTSNANRT
+338 DTSTTPSAVGAVSNRT
-349 EPAST
+349 EPTPT
-354 AINAVSNRTETAD
+354 AVGAVSNCTETAD

-373 TEEIPAGYVPPAL
+373 TEEIPASYVPPAL

-393 TESLTSHRIP
+393 TESLTNHRIP
-403 FGEVET
+403 FGEIQT
-409 LGTPRRI
+409 LSTPRRI
-416 TLSIKDVRTLRESEE
+416 TLSIKNLETLQESEE

-440 IAYDENGE
+440 IAFDENGE

-458 TQGVELSALRI
+458 TQGVEISDLRV
-469 VETTRGEYVAASK
+469 VETERGEYIAASK
-482 LEIGAPV
+482 LEEGVAAR
-489 HEVLETLLPEWI
+489 EVLQVLLPEWI

-508 TMRWETQ
+508 TMRWETK
-515 SEEPRAFARFARPIR
+515 SEEPREFARFARPIR
-530 WLVALFGDEIVDCT
+530 WLVALLGDDVINCA
-544 YGDAHAGRV
+544 YGAAQAERI

-559 LYPKPIHL
+559 LHPDPITL
-567 TSADLGTYTEAL
+567 TSANLDAYIEAL
-579 HAAGVIVCPTERRE
+579 RAVDVIVSPDERRE
-593 AIGKQVRSILKAEGY
+593 TIKKQVVSILEAEGN
-608 LPKLDDELLGTVNY
+608 LPKLDDELLDTVNY

-658 MWKSRSELAAKFITI
+658 MWKSESELAAKFITI

-680 FAGVQHGNERV
+680 FDGVQHGNERV
-691 LHARLNDAEFFYK
+691 LRARLNDAEFFYE
-704 EDQKTGLADK
+704 EDQKTSLADK
-714 VERLGAVIFHAKL
+714 VERLGAVVFHAKL
-727 GSLLDKAERLKT
+727 GSLLDKAERLKA
-739 LVKFIAQ
+739 LVAFIAK
-746 EIGVTNP
+746 
-753 SYAETTTTPTAE
+753 
-765 IGVTNPSYTEMT
+765 
-777 PTPTAEIGVTNP
+777 EIGVTNP

-794 TAVHAER
+794 TTAHAER

-809 LTTQIV
+809 LTTQMV

-830 LNSGEPEPV
+830 QNSGEPEPV

-908 LPLSLDA
+908 LPLALDA
-915 VIQKAIAGYT
+915 VIERAFSLYT
-925 APLVE
+925 MPLAD
-930 DTKTGVL
+930 DTQTSVL
-937 NFIKERL
+937 SFIKERL
-944 RVILLQTQQYT
+944 RVILQNQQYA
-955 PDVADAVLAV
+955 PDLADAVLAV
-965 GDVNVIDILKRA
+965 GDVNIIDILKRA
-977 SALAEFRLTPNF
+977 SVLAEFRLTSNF
-989 EDVYNALNRVL
+989 EEVYNALNRVL
-1000 RILPPN
+1000 RILPPD
-1006 APETVDATL
+1006 APETIDVTL
-1015 LQDDAEK
+1015 LQDDSEK
-1022 QLYDRITEAEPNFGQ
+1022 QLFDRITAVEPDFKKN
-1037 SIQERDYAKLL
+1037 IQERDYAKLL
-1048 TQLAALQPAIDV
+1048 AQLATLQPAIDS

-1068 AEEPALR
+1068 AEAPALR
-1075 ANRLALL
+1075 TNRLALL
-1082 NRIGQNIYAV
+1082 NKIGQTIYAI
-1092 ADLTQ
+1092 ADLTK
-1097 LVIAGN
+1097 LVIAGD

>member
-1 MHSSYPLYLAGI
+1 
-13 ELSRKISKIYCLKES
+13 
-28 VCVTID
+28 
-34 THQSIQMERN
+34 
-44 HKIDMTLQEIIL
+44 MTLQEIIL
-56 ALEKFWADHGCII
+56 ALENFWADHGCII

-94 PWQVAYVEP
+94 PWQTAYVEP

-139 YLESLYSLGISPREN
+139 YLESLYSLGISARKN

-221 FFEIRWNEHLNY
+221 FFDIRWNEHVNY
-233 GDVHRQSEVEYSKYN
+233 GDVHRQSEIEYSTYN
-248 FEHANVQMLF
+248 FEHANVEMLF
-258 DLFSTYEKETHA
+258 ELFSTYEKETHA

-314 LAQRIARAYCK
+314 LAQRIARAYVK

-338 GTASTSNANRT
+338 SMEATPTMVSAVSNRT
-349 EPAST
+349 EPVST
-354 AINAVSNRTETAD
+354 TVGAVSNSTETAD

-373 TEEIPAGYVPPAL
+373 TEEIPASYVPPVL
-386 AQLREIA
+386 EQLRKIA
-393 TESLTSHRIP
+393 SESLTNHRIS
-403 FGEVET
+403 FGEIET

-416 TLSIKDVRTLRESEE
+416 TLSIKDIKTLQESQE

-469 VETTRGEYVAASK
+469 VDTERGEYVAASK
-482 LEIGAPV
+482 LETGEPAR
-489 HEVLETLLPEWI
+489 EVLQTLLPEWI
-501 EALRFPK
+501 EELRFPK
-508 TMRWETQ
+508 TMRWETK

-530 WLVALFGDEIVDCT
+530 WLVALLGDEVINCT
-544 YGDAHAGRV
+544 YGDADAGRL

-559 LYPKPIHL
+559 LYPEPRTL
-567 TSADLGTYTEAL
+567 ASADLKAYVENL
-579 HAAGVIVCPTERRE
+579 RSVGVIICPKERRDTIE
-593 AIGKQVRSILKAEGY
+593 KQVRDVLDTEKC
-608 LPKLDDELLGTVNY
+608 LPKVDDELLDTVNY

-640 LPPEVLITA
+640 IPPEVLITA

-658 MWKSRSELAAKFITI
+658 MWKNESALTSKFITI

-680 FAGVQHGNERV
+680 IDGVRHGNERV
-691 LHARLNDAEFFYK
+691 LHARLNDAEFFYS
-704 EDQKTGLADK
+704 EDQKTSLADK
-714 VERLGAVIFHAKL
+714 VERLGAVVFHAKL
-727 GSLLDKAERLKT
+727 GSLLDKAGRLKA
-739 LVKFIAQ
+739 LVKFIST
-746 EIGVTNP
+746 ELKL
-753 SYAETTTTPTAE
+753 AETTT
-765 IGVTNPSYTEMT
+765 
-777 PTPTAEIGVTNP
+777 
-789 SYTET
+789 
-794 TAVHAER
+794 HQAER

-809 LTTQIV
+809 LTTHMV
-815 IEFPTLQGITGRYYA
+815 IEFPSLQGITGSYYA
-830 LNSGEPEPV
+830 QNSGEPDPV
-839 ATAIAEHYQPL
+839 AAAIAEHYQPL

-899 TIRILQDRQ
+899 TIRILQDRK
-908 LPLSLDA
+908 LPLPLDA
-915 VIQKAIAGYT
+915 VVEKAISLYT
-925 APLVE
+925 VGLAD
-930 DTKTGVL
+930 DTKTSVL
-937 NFIKERL
+937 GFIKERL
-944 RVILLQTQQYT
+944 RVILQEAQQYA
-955 PDVADAVLAV
+955 PDLADAVLAA
-965 GDVNVIDILKRA
+965 GDVDIIDILKRA
-977 SALAEFRLTPNF
+977 SVLAEFRLTPNF
-989 EDVYNALNRVL
+989 EEVYNALNRVL
-1000 RILPPN
+1000 RILPSN
-1006 APETVDATL
+1006 APETVDPAMLCDT
-1015 LQDDAEK
+1015 AEK
-1022 QLYDRITEAEPNFGQ
+1022 ELYACITGAEPHFQ
-1037 SIQERDYAKLL
+1037 ESIQERDYAKLL
-1048 TQLAALQPAIDV
+1048 TQLATLQPAIDT

-1075 ANRLALL
+1075 TNRLALL
-1082 NRIGQNIYAV
+1082 NRIGRNIYAV
-1092 ADLTQ
+1092 ADLTKIVVSRYVSQ
-1097 LVIAGN
+1097 

>member
-1 MHSSYPLYLAGI
+1 
-13 ELSRKISKIYCLKES
+13 
-28 VCVTID
+28 
-34 THQSIQMERN
+34 
-44 HKIDMTLQEIIL
+44 MTLQEIIL

-94 PWQVAYVEP
+94 PWRVAYVEP

-126 VILKPAPENVLPL
+126 VILKSAPENVLPL
-139 YLESLYSLGISPREN
+139 YLESLYSLGISPRKN

-221 FFEIRWNEHLNY
+221 FFDIRWNEHVNY
-233 GDVHRQSEVEYSKYN
+233 GDVHRQSEVEYSTYN
-248 FEHANVQMLF
+248 FERADVDMLF
-258 DLFSTYEKETHA
+258 ELFSTYEKETHA

-302 TERVSYIERVRR
+302 TERVNYIERVRR
-314 LAQRIARAYCK
+314 LAQRIARAYVK

-330 EHPLMGRF
+330 EHPLIGRF
-338 GTASTSNANRT
+338 NIETT
-349 EPAST
+349 ST
-354 AINAVSNRTETAD
+354 AVDAVSNRPESAPTTVGAVSNRTETAD

-373 TEEIPAGYVPPAL
+373 TEEIPASYVPPVL
-386 AQLREIA
+386 EQLRELA
-393 TESLTSHRIP
+393 TESLTNHRIP
-403 FGEVET
+403 FGDVET

-416 TLSIKDVRTLRESEE
+416 TLSIKDIKTLQESQE

-458 TQGVELSALRI
+458 TQGVDLTALRI
-469 VETTRGEYVAASK
+469 VETERGEYVAASK
-482 LEIGAPV
+482 LETGIPARDI
-489 HEVLETLLPEWI
+489 LTTLLTEWI

-508 TMRWETQ
+508 TMRWETD

-530 WLVALFGDEIVDCT
+530 WLVALLGDEIVNCT
-544 YGDAHAGRV
+544 YGAAHAGRI

-559 LYPKPIHL
+559 LHPEPVTL
-567 TSADLGTYTEAL
+567 TSAELSAYIEKLRAVE
-579 HAAGVIVCPTERRE
+579 VIVCPKERRGTIE
-593 AIGKQVRSILKAEGY
+593 KQVRDVFEVEGCLPILDE
-608 LPKLDDELLGTVNY
+608 ELLDTVNY

-640 LPPEVLITA
+640 IPSEVLITA
-649 MKKHQRYFP
+649 MKTHQRYFP
-658 MWKSRSELAAKFITI
+658 MWSSESVLAAKFITI

-680 FAGVQHGNERV
+680 IDGVRHGNERV
-691 LHARLNDAEFFYK
+691 LHARLNDAEFFYS
-704 EDQKTGLADK
+704 EDQKTGLVDK
-714 VERLGAVIFHAKL
+714 VERLGSVVFHAKL
-727 GSLLDKAERLKT
+727 GSLLDKAERLKA
-739 LVKFIAQ
+739 LVRCIGTELQ
-746 EIGVTNP
+746 VPEITVD
-753 SYAETTTTPTAE
+753 
-765 IGVTNPSYTEMT
+765 
-777 PTPTAEIGVTNP
+777 
-789 SYTET
+789 
-794 TAVHAER
+794 HAER
-801 AAWLCKAD
+801 AAWLSKAD
-809 LTTQIV
+809 LTTYMV
-815 IEFPTLQGITGRYYA
+815 IEFPSLQGITGKYYA
-830 LNSGEPEPV
+830 QNSGEAEPV
-839 ATAIAEHYQPL
+839 ATAVAEHYQPL

-862 ALLAIADKLD
+862 ALVAIADKLD

-899 TIRILQDRQ
+899 TIRILQDRK

-915 VIQKAIAGYT
+915 VVEKAISLYT
-925 APLVE
+925 VE
-930 DTKTGVL
+930 LADDTRASVL
-937 NFIKERL
+937 NFIKERQ
-944 RVILLQTQQYT
+944 RVILLQTHQYA
-955 PDVADAVLAV
+955 PDLADAVLAV
-965 GDVNVIDILKRA
+965 GVVDIIDILKRA

-989 EDVYNALNRVL
+989 EEVYNALNRVL
-1000 RILPPN
+1000 RILPSD

-1015 LQDDAEK
+1015 LCDDAEK
-1022 QLYDRITEAEPNFGQ
+1022 QLYACITETELGFQQ

-1048 TQLAALQPAIDV
+1048 TQLTALQPAIDT

-1068 AEEPALR
+1068 AEAPALR
-1075 ANRLALL
+1075 TNRLALL
-1082 NRIGQNIYAV
+1082 NQIGRNIYAV
-1092 ADLTQ
+1092 ADLTK

>member
-1 MHSSYPLYLAGI
+1 
-13 ELSRKISKIYCLKES
+13 
-28 VCVTID
+28 
-34 THQSIQMERN
+34 
-44 HKIDMTLQEIIL
+44 MTLQEIIL

-116 FRVGAYYQYQ
+116 FRLGAYYQYQ

-139 YLESLYSLGISPREN
+139 YLESLYHLGISPRKN

-215 LQDVDD
+215 LQDVDT
-221 FFEIRWNEHLNY
+221 FFDIRWNEHLNY
-233 GDVHRQSEVEYSKYN
+233 GDVHHQSEVEYSTYN
-248 FEHANVQMLF
+248 FEHANVEMLF

-284 LKCSHTFNMLDAR
+284 LRCSHTFNMLDAR

-314 LAQRIARAYCK
+314 LAQRIARAYHK

-330 EHPLMGRF
+330 EHPLMGKF
-338 GTASTSNANRT
+338 NT
-349 EPAST
+349 ESPPVVL
-354 AINAVSNRTETAD
+354 NVVSIHTKPDNEQKTAD

-373 TEEIPAGYVPPAL
+373 TEEIPASYVPPAL
-386 AQLREIA
+386 EQLSKIA
-393 TESLTSHRIP
+393 TDSLTEHRIP
-403 FGEVET
+403 FGDIQT
-409 LGTPRRI
+409 FGTPRRI
-416 TLSIKDVRTLRESEE
+416 TLAIKDVQTLQESQE
-431 TEVVGPPKR
+431 TEVTGPPKS
-440 IAYDENGE
+440 IAYDDNGE

-458 TQGVELSALRI
+458 SQGVEISDLRI
-469 VETTRGEYVAASK
+469 VETERGEYIATSK
-482 LEIGAPV
+482 LEQGISTR
-489 HEVLETLLPEWI
+489 ELLETLLPEWI

-508 TMRWETQ
+508 TMRWETDQ
-515 SEEPRAFARFARPIR
+515 SENYPSEKGDRGVTRFARPIR
-530 WLVALFGDEIVDCT
+530 WLIALLDSEVINCT
-544 YGDAHAGRV
+544 YGAVQAGRI

-559 LYPKPIHL
+559 LHPDPITL
-567 TSADLGTYTEAL
+567 LSADVDTYIQKL
-579 HAAGVIVCPTERRE
+579 HTAGVIVCPKQRKDMIE
-593 AIGKQVRSILKAEGY
+593 KQVQTVFEAEAC
-608 LPKLDDELLGTVNY
+608 LPKLDEELLDTVNY
-622 LVENPQPIVGN
+622 LVENPQAIVGN

-658 MWKSRSELAAKFITI
+658 IWKSETELAPKFITI

-680 FAGVQHGNERV
+680 IDGVRHGNERV
-691 LHARLNDAEFFYK
+691 LHARLNDAEFFYS
-704 EDQKTGLADK
+704 EDQKTRLADK
-714 VERLGAVIFHAKL
+714 VERLGAVVFHAKL
-727 GSLLDKAERLKT
+727 GSLKDKTDRLQT
-739 LVKFIAQ
+739 LVKFICT
-746 EIGVTNP
+746 ELKLEKETI
-753 SYAETTTTPTAE
+753 SDAE
-765 IGVTNPSYTEMT
+765 S
-777 PTPTAEIGVTNP
+777 
-789 SYTET
+789 
-794 TAVHAER
+794 
-801 AAWLCKAD
+801 AARLCKAD
-809 LTTQIV
+809 LTTQMV
-815 IEFPTLQGITGRYYA
+815 IEFPSLQGITGGYYA
-830 LNSGEPEPV
+830 KNSGEPESV

-857 ETEVG
+857 ETETG
-862 ALLAIADKLD
+862 ALVAIADKID

-899 TIRILQDRQ
+899 IIRILQDRQ
-908 LPLSLDA
+908 LPINFDS
-915 VIQKAIAGYT
+915 VVHKAIIEYEVE
-925 APLVE
+925 LVD
-930 DTKTGVL
+930 DTRSSVL
-937 NFIKERL
+937 DFIRERM
-944 RVILLQTQQYT
+944 RGILLNQQYT
-955 PDVADAVLAV
+955 PDLADAVLAV
-965 GDVNVIDILKRA
+965 GDVNIVDILKRA

-989 EDVYNALNRVL
+989 EAIYNALNRVL
-1000 RILPPN
+1000 RILPEN
-1006 APETVDATL
+1006 APETVDTAL
-1015 LQDDAEK
+1015 LKDDAEK
-1022 QLYDRITEAEPNFGQ
+1022 ELNICVSEAEPDFEK
-1037 SIQERDYAKLL
+1037 SIQERAYSELL
-1048 TQLAALQPAIDV
+1048 TQLAELQPAIDT

-1075 ANRLALL
+1075 KNRLALL
-1082 NRIGQNIYAV
+1082 HRIAKHVYAV
-1092 ADLTQ
+1092 ADLTK
-1097 LVIAGN
+1097 LVIAGE

>member
-1 MHSSYPLYLAGI
+1 
-13 ELSRKISKIYCLKES
+13 
-28 VCVTID
+28 
-34 THQSIQMERN
+34 
-44 HKIDMTLQEIIL
+44 MTLQEIIL

-94 PWQVAYVEP
+94 PWNVAYVEP

-139 YLESLYSLGISPREN
+139 YLESLYSLGISPRKN

-221 FFEIRWNEHLNY
+221 FFDIRWNEHVNY
-233 GDVHRQSEVEYSKYN
+233 GDVHRQSEVEYSTYN
-248 FEHANVQMLF
+248 FEKADVEMLF
-258 DLFSTYEKETHA
+258 ALFSTYEKETHA

-314 LAQRIARAYCK
+314 LAQRIARAYVK

-338 GTASTSNANRT
+338 STTTDA
-349 EPAST
+349 AT
-354 AINAVSNRTETAD
+354 AIPAENGTPAQPHQETAD

-373 TEEIPAGYVPPAL
+373 TEEIPASYVPPAL
-386 AQLREIA
+386 AQLHEIA
-393 TESLTSHRIP
+393 TRSLTDHRIP
-403 FGEVET
+403 FGEIET
-409 LGTPRRI
+409 FGTPRRI
-416 TLSIKDVRTLRESEE
+416 TLSIKALKTLQESEE

-458 TQGVELSALRI
+458 TQSVELSALRI
-469 VETTRGEYVAASK
+469 VDTERGEYVAASK
-482 LEIGAPV
+482 LEKGVAAQ
-489 HEVLETLLPEWI
+489 EVLQGLLPEWI

-508 TMRWETQ
+508 TMRWETK

-530 WLVALFGDEIVDCT
+530 WLVALLGDEVINCA
-544 YGDAHAGRV
+544 YGAAHAGRV

-559 LYPKPIHL
+559 LHPDPITL
-567 TSADLGTYTEAL
+567 ASANLETYIEAL
-579 HAAGVIVCPTERRE
+579 RAVDVIVCPNERRE
-593 AIGKQVRSILKAEGY
+593 TIKKQVTSILEGADN
-608 LPKLDDELLGTVNY
+608 LPELDDELLDTVNY

-658 MWKSRSELAAKFITI
+658 MWKTESELSAKFITI

-680 FAGVQHGNERV
+680 FDGVQHGNERV
-691 LHARLNDAEFFYK
+691 LRARLNDAEFFYK
-704 EDQKTGLADK
+704 EDQKTSLADK
-714 VERLGAVIFHAKL
+714 VERLGAVVFHAKL
-727 GSLLDKAERLKT
+727 GSLLDKAERLKA
-739 LVKFIAQ
+739 LVKFISTELQVA
-746 EIGVTNP
+746 
-753 SYAETTTTPTAE
+753 
-765 IGVTNPSYTEMT
+765 EMT
-777 PTPTAEIGVTNP
+777 AH
-789 SYTET
+789 
-794 TAVHAER
+794 HAER
-801 AAWLCKAD
+801 AAPLCKAD
-809 LTTQIV
+809 LTTQMV

-830 LNSGEPEPV
+830 LNSGEPKPV

-850 GADTPLP
+850 GAETPLP

-908 LPLSLDA
+908 LLLSLDA
-915 VIQKAIAGYT
+915 VVETAISLYT
-925 APLVE
+925 VPLAD
-930 DTKTGVL
+930 DTKTSVL
-937 NFIKERL
+937 SFVKERL
-944 RVILLQTQQYT
+944 RVILLETHQYA
-955 PDVADAVLAV
+955 PDLADAVLAV
-965 GDVNVIDILKRA
+965 GEVNIIDILKRA

-989 EDVYNALNRVL
+989 EEVYNALNRVL

-1006 APETVDATL
+1006 APETVDPTL

-1022 QLYDRITEAEPNFGQ
+1022 QLFDHIATAESDFKQ
-1037 SIQERDYAKLL
+1037 SIQERNYAKLL
-1048 TQLAALQPAIDV
+1048 TQLATLQPEIDG

-1075 ANRLALL
+1075 TNRLALL
-1082 NRIGQNIYAV
+1082 NKIGRNIYAI
-1092 ADLTQ
+1092 ADLTK

>member
-1 MHSSYPLYLAGI
+1 MNQSKWSVL
-13 ELSRKISKIYCLKES
+13 RK
-28 VCVTID
+28 T
-34 THQSIQMERN
+34 
-44 HKIDMTLQEIIL
+44 DMTFQEIIL

-94 PWQVAYVEP
+94 PWRVAYVEP

-139 YLESLYSLGISPREN
+139 YLESLYSLGISPRKN
-154 DIRFV
+154 DMRFV

-233 GDVHRQSEVEYSKYN
+233 GDVHRQSEVEYSTYN
-248 FEHANVQMLF
+248 FEHANVDMLF
-258 DLFSTYEKETHA
+258 ELFSTYEKETHA

-314 LAQRIARAYCK
+314 LAQRIARAYVK

-330 EHPLMGRF
+330 EHPLIGKWVAV
-338 GTASTSNANRT
+338 GGICNPDASETQGSENIT
-349 EPAST
+349 Q
-354 AINAVSNRTETAD
+354 ETAD

-373 TEEIPAGYVPPAL
+373 TEEIPASYVPPVL
-386 AQLREIA
+386 EQLRETA
-393 TESLTSHRIP
+393 AKSLTNHRIP
-403 FGEVET
+403 FGDVET

-416 TLSIKDVRTLRESEE
+416 TLSIKDIKTLQESEE

-448 PTKAAIGFAK
+448 PTKAAVGFAK
-458 TQGVELSALRI
+458 TQGVELTALRI
-469 VETTRGEYVAASK
+469 VETERGEYVAVSK
-482 LEIGAPV
+482 LETGVPTREI
-489 HEVLETLLPEWI
+489 LKTLLTEWI

-508 TMRWETQ
+508 TMRWETE
-515 SEEPRAFARFARPIR
+515 SEGPRAFARFARPIR
-530 WLVALFGDEIVDCT
+530 WLVALLGDEIVNCT
-544 YGDAHAGRV
+544 YGAAHAGRL
-553 TYGHRS
+553 TYGHRA
-559 LYPKPIHL
+559 LHPEPITL
-567 TSADLGTYTEAL
+567 DSADLNTYVEKLRAV
-579 HAAGVIVCPTERRE
+579 GVLVCPKERRDTIE
-593 AIGKQVRSILKAEGY
+593 KQVRDVLAVEGY
-608 LPKLDDELLGTVNY
+608 LPKLDEELLDTVNY

-640 LPPEVLITA
+640 IPSEVLITA

-658 MWKSRSELAAKFITI
+658 MWKSESVLAAKFVTI

-680 FAGVQHGNERV
+680 IDGVRHGNERV
-691 LHARLNDAEFFYK
+691 LRARLNDAEFFYS
-704 EDQKTGLADK
+704 EDQKTSLADK
-714 VERLGAVIFHAKL
+714 VERLGAVVFHAKL
-727 GSLLDKAERLKT
+727 GSLLDKAERLKA
-739 LVKFIAQ
+739 LVQFISTESQ
-746 EIGVTNP
+746 VP
-753 SYAETTTTPTAE
+753 ETTTR
-765 IGVTNPSYTEMT
+765 
-777 PTPTAEIGVTNP
+777 
-789 SYTET
+789 
-794 TAVHAER
+794 HAER

-809 LTTQIV
+809 LTTHMV
-815 IEFPTLQGITGRYYA
+815 IEFPSLQGITGRYYA
-830 LNSGEPEPV
+830 QNSGEAEPV

-862 ALLAIADKLD
+862 ALVAIADKLD
-872 TIVGYFG
+872 TLVGYFG

-894 RHALG
+894 RHTLG
-899 TIRILQDRQ
+899 TIRILQDRK

-915 VIQKAIAGYT
+915 IVEKAISLYT
-925 APLVE
+925 VE
-930 DTKTGVL
+930 LADDTRTSVL

-944 RVILLQTQQYT
+944 RVILLQTHQYA
-955 PDVADAVLAV
+955 PDLADAVLAV
-965 GDVNVIDILKRA
+965 GAVDIIDILKRA
-977 SALAEFRLTPNF
+977 SILAEFRLTPNF
-989 EDVYNALNRVL
+989 EEVYNALNRVL
-1000 RILPPN
+1000 RILPTD

-1015 LQDDAEK
+1015 LCDDAEK
-1022 QLYDRITEAEPNFGQ
+1022 QLYACITEAELGFQQ

-1048 TQLAALQPAIDV
+1048 TQLAALQPAIDT

-1075 ANRLALL
+1075 TNRLALL

-1092 ADLTQ
+1092 ADLTK

>member
-1 MHSSYPLYLAGI
+1 
-13 ELSRKISKIYCLKES
+13 
-28 VCVTID
+28 
-34 THQSIQMERN
+34 
-44 HKIDMTLQEIIL
+44 MTLQEIIL

-94 PWQVAYVEP
+94 PWQTAYVEP

-139 YLESLYSLGISPREN
+139 YLESLYRLGISPRKN

-221 FFEIRWNEHLNY
+221 FFDIRWNEHVSY
-233 GDVHRQSEVEYSKYN
+233 GDVHRQSEVEYSTYN
-248 FEHANVQMLF
+248 FEQANVEMLF

-314 LAQRIARAYCK
+314 LAQRIARAYVK

-338 GTASTSNANRT
+338 STETTPTAIEAVPNRPKSVSTPVGVVSNA
-349 EPAST
+349 
-354 AINAVSNRTETAD
+354 TETAD

-373 TEEIPAGYVPPAL
+373 TEEIPASYVPPVL

-403 FGEVET
+403 FGAIET
-409 LGTPRRI
+409 FGTPRRI
-416 TLSIKDVRTLRESEE
+416 TLSIKDLKVLQESQE

-458 TQGVELSALRI
+458 TQGVDLTALRI
-469 VETTRGEYVAASK
+469 VETERGEYVAATK
-482 LEIGAPV
+482 LETGAPTQ
-489 HEVLETLLPEWI
+489 EVLETLLTEWI
-501 EALRFPK
+501 EELRFPK
-508 TMRWETQ
+508 TMRWETK
-515 SEEPRAFARFARPIR
+515 SEAPRAFARFARPIR
-530 WLVALFGDEIVDCT
+530 WLVALFGDAVIDCT
-544 YGDAHAGRV
+544 YGDADAGRI

-559 LYPKPIHL
+559 LHPEPITL
-567 TSADLGTYTEAL
+567 TSANLDTYAEAL
-579 HAAGVIVCPTERRE
+579 RDAGVIVDQNERRE
-593 AIGKQVRSILKAEGY
+593 VIKKQVGSILKAEEC
-608 LPKLDDELLGTVNY
+608 LRKLDEELLDTVNY
-622 LVENPQPIVGN
+622 LVENPQPIIGN

-658 MWKSRSELAAKFITI
+658 MWKSESALVPKFITI

-680 FAGVQHGNERV
+680 FEGVQHGNERV
-691 LHARLNDAEFFYK
+691 LRARLNDAEFFYK
-704 EDQKTGLADK
+704 EDQKTSLADK
-714 VERLGAVIFHAKL
+714 VERLGTVVFHAKL
-727 GSLLDKAERLKT
+727 GSLLDKAERLKA
-739 LVKFIAQ
+739 LVRFIAKELQ
-746 EIGVTNP
+746 VP
-753 SYAETTTTPTAE
+753 
-765 IGVTNPSYTEMT
+765 
-777 PTPTAEIGVTNP
+777 
-789 SYTET
+789 ET
-794 TAVHAER
+794 TAALMER
-801 AAWLCKAD
+801 AAWLCKSD
-809 LTTQIV
+809 LTTQMV

-830 LNSGEPEPV
+830 QNSGEPEPV
-839 ATAIAEHYQPL
+839 ATAVAEHYQPF

-857 ETEVG
+857 ETEGG

-908 LPLSLDA
+908 LPLSLDT
-915 VIQKAIAGYT
+915 VVEKALSLYT
-925 APLVE
+925 VPLAD
-930 DTKTGVL
+930 DTQTSVL
-937 NFIKERL
+937 SFIKERL
-944 RVILLQTQQYT
+944 RVILQNQQYA
-955 PDVADAVLAV
+955 PDLADAVLAV
-965 GDVNVIDILKRA
+965 GDLNIVDVHKRA
-977 SALAEFRLTPNF
+977 SALTEFRLTPNF
-989 EDVYNALNRVL
+989 EEVYNALNRVL
-1000 RILPPN
+1000 RILPPS
-1006 APETVDATL
+1006 APETVDPTL

-1022 QLYDRITEAEPNFGQ
+1022 ELFDCITAAEPDFKQ
-1037 SIQERDYAKLL
+1037 SIQERGYTKLL
-1048 TQLAALQPAIDV
+1048 AQLATLQPAIDR

-1068 AEEPALR
+1068 AEAPALR
-1075 ANRLALL
+1075 TNRLALL
-1082 NRIGQNIYAV
+1082 NKIGQNVYAI
-1092 ADLTQ
+1092 ADLTK
-1097 LVIAGN
+1097 LVIAGD

>member
-1 MHSSYPLYLAGI
+1 
-13 ELSRKISKIYCLKES
+13 
-28 VCVTID
+28 
-34 THQSIQMERN
+34 
-44 HKIDMTLQEIIL
+44 MTFQEIIL

-79 GTFNP
+79 GTFNS

-94 PWQVAYVEP
+94 PWRVAYVEP
-103 VRRPTDG
+103 VRRPADG

-139 YLESLYSLGISPREN
+139 YLESLYHLGISPRKN

-233 GDVHRQSEVEYSKYN
+233 GDVHRQSEVEYSTYN
-248 FEHANVQMLF
+248 FEHANVDMLF
-258 DLFSTYEKETHA
+258 ELFSTYEKETYA

-314 LAQRIARAYCK
+314 LAQRIARAYVK

-330 EHPLMGRF
+330 EHPLIGKWAAV
-338 GTASTSNANRT
+338 GGICNPDASETQGSDNIT
-349 EPAST
+349 Q
-354 AINAVSNRTETAD
+354 ETAD

-373 TEEIPAGYVPPAL
+373 TEEIPASYVPPVL
-386 AQLREIA
+386 EQLRETA
-393 TESLTSHRIP
+393 AKSLTNHRIP
-403 FGEVET
+403 FGDVET

-416 TLSIKDVRTLRESEE
+416 TLSIKDIKTLQESEE

-448 PTKAAIGFAK
+448 PTKAAVGFAK
-458 TQGVELSALRI
+458 TQGVELTALRI
-469 VETTRGEYVAASK
+469 VETERGEYVAVSK
-482 LEIGAPV
+482 LETGVPTREI
-489 HEVLETLLPEWI
+489 LKTLLTEWI

-508 TMRWETQ
+508 TMRWETE
-515 SEEPRAFARFARPIR
+515 SEGPRAFARFARPIR
-530 WLVALFGDEIVDCT
+530 WLVALLGDEIVNCT
-544 YGDAHAGRV
+544 YSAAHAERL

-559 LYPKPIHL
+559 LHPEPITL
-567 TSADLGTYTEAL
+567 DSADLNTYVEKLRAV
-579 HAAGVIVCPTERRE
+579 GVLVCPKERRDTIE
-593 AIGKQVRSILKAEGY
+593 KQVRDVLAVEGS
-608 LPKLDDELLGTVNY
+608 LPKLDEELLDTVNY
-622 LVENPQPIVGN
+622 LVENPHPIVGN

-640 LPPEVLITA
+640 IPSEVLITA

-658 MWKSRSELAAKFITI
+658 MWKSESVLAAKFVTI

-680 FAGVQHGNERV
+680 IDGVRHGNERV
-691 LHARLNDAEFFYK
+691 LHARLNDAEFFYS
-704 EDQKTGLADK
+704 EDQKTSLADK
-714 VERLGAVIFHAKL
+714 VERLGAVVFHAKL
-727 GSLLDKAERLKT
+727 GSLLDKAERLKA
-739 LVKFIAQ
+739 LVQFISTESQ
-746 EIGVTNP
+746 VP
-753 SYAETTTTPTAE
+753 ETTTR
-765 IGVTNPSYTEMT
+765 
-777 PTPTAEIGVTNP
+777 
-789 SYTET
+789 
-794 TAVHAER
+794 HAER

-809 LTTQIV
+809 LTTHMV
-815 IEFPTLQGITGRYYA
+815 IEFPSLQGITGRYYA
-830 LNSGEPEPV
+830 QNGGEAEPV

-862 ALLAIADKLD
+862 ALVAIADKLD

-894 RHALG
+894 RHTLG
-899 TIRILQDRQ
+899 TIRILQDRK

-915 VIQKAIAGYT
+915 IVEKAISLYT
-925 APLVE
+925 VE
-930 DTKTGVL
+930 LADDTRTSAL

-944 RVILLQTQQYT
+944 RVILLQTHQYA
-955 PDVADAVLAV
+955 PDLADAVLAV
-965 GDVNVIDILKRA
+965 GAVDIIDILKRA
-977 SALAEFRLTPNF
+977 STLAEFRLTPNF
-989 EDVYNALNRVL
+989 EEVYNALNRVL
-1000 RILPPN
+1000 RILPPD

-1015 LQDDAEK
+1015 LCDDAEK
-1022 QLYDRITEAEPNFGQ
+1022 QLYACITEAELGFQ
-1037 SIQERDYAKLL
+1037 QTIQERDYAKLL
-1048 TQLAALQPAIDV
+1048 TQLAALQPAIDT

-1075 ANRLALL
+1075 TNRLALL
-1082 NRIGQNIYAV
+1082 NQIGRNIYAV
-1092 ADLTQ
+1092 ADLTK
-1097 LVIAGN
+1097 LVIAGK

>member
-1 MHSSYPLYLAGI
+1 
-13 ELSRKISKIYCLKES
+13 
-28 VCVTID
+28 
-34 THQSIQMERN
+34 
-44 HKIDMTLQEIIL
+44 MTLQELIL
-56 ALEKFWADHGCII
+56 TLEKFWADQGCII

-94 PWQVAYVEP
+94 PWKVAYVEP

-139 YLESLYSLGISPREN
+139 YLESLYSLGISPRKN

-221 FFEIRWNEHLNY
+221 FFDIRWNEHVNY
-233 GDVHRQSEVEYSKYN
+233 GDVHRQSEVEYSTYN
-248 FEHANVQMLF
+248 FEQANVQMLF

-330 EHPLMGRF
+330 EHPFLGKW
-338 GTASTSNANRT
+338 
-349 EPAST
+349 
-354 AINAVSNRTETAD
+354 NAVGGISNPDTSSVGGISNPDPTTQETTD

-386 AQLREIA
+386 EQLREIA
-393 TESLTSHRIP
+393 TDSLTNHRIP
-403 FGEVET
+403 FGEIEV

-416 TLSIKDVRTLRESEE
+416 TLSVKDIKTLQESQE

-440 IAYDENGE
+440 VAYDENGE

-458 TQGVELSALRI
+458 TQGVELSALRS
-469 VETTRGEYVAASK
+469 VETERGEYIAATK
-482 LEIGAPV
+482 LEVGEPTQK
-489 HEVLETLLPEWI
+489 VLQTLLPEWI
-501 EALRFPK
+501 ETLRFLK
-508 TMRWETQ
+508 TMRWETEYKGQ
-515 SEEPRAFARFARPIR
+515 RGFARFARPIR
-530 WLVALFGDEIVDCT
+530 WLVALLGNEVVNCA
-544 YGDAHAGRV
+544 YGGLDAGRV
-553 TYGHRS
+553 TYGHRALHPEPIS
-559 LYPKPIHL
+559 LA
-567 TSADLGTYTEAL
+567 SANLDNYTEELRAV
-579 HAAGVIVCPTERRE
+579 GVVVCQNERRQT
-593 AIGKQVRSILKAEGY
+593 IKKQVTNILKAEGC
-608 LPKLDDELLGTVNY
+608 LPKLDDELLDTVNY

-640 LPPEVLITA
+640 IPPEVLITA

-658 MWKSRSELAAKFITI
+658 MWQDNTALTAKFITI

-680 FAGVQHGNERV
+680 IDGVRHGNERV
-691 LHARLNDAEFFYK
+691 LHARLNDAEFFYN
-704 EDQKTGLADK
+704 EDQKTSLADK
-714 VERLGAVIFHAKL
+714 VERLGAVVFHAKL
-727 GSLLDKAERLKT
+727 GSLLEKAER
-739 LVKFIAQ
+739 VKVLTAFIGKQ
-746 EIGVTNP
+746 LQLE
-753 SYAETTTTPTAE
+753 ETT
-765 IGVTNPSYTEMT
+765 VQ
-777 PTPTAEIGVTNP
+777 
-789 SYTET
+789 
-794 TAVHAER
+794 HAER
-801 AAWLCKAD
+801 AAWLSKAD
-809 LTTQIV
+809 LTTQMV
-815 IEFPTLQGITGRYYA
+815 IEFPSLQGITGRYYA
-830 LNSGEPEPV
+830 QNSGEAPPV

-857 ETEVG
+857 ETEIG
-862 ALLAIADKLD
+862 AIVSIADKID

-908 LPLSLDA
+908 LPISLDA
-915 VIQKAIAGYT
+915 AVQQAVSLYKVALAD
-925 APLVE
+925 
-930 DTKTGVL
+930 DTQTSVL

-944 RVILLQTQQYT
+944 RVILLLTEQYT
-955 PDVADAVLAV
+955 PDLADAVLAV
-965 GDVNVIDILKRA
+965 GNVDIIDIFKRA

-989 EDVYNALNRVL
+989 EEVYNALNRVL
-1000 RILPPN
+1000 RILPQNP
-1006 APETVDATL
+1006 PETVDATL
-1015 LQDDAEK
+1015 LHDDAEK
-1022 QLYDRITEAEPNFGQ
+1022 QLFDLITEVEPNFKQ
-1037 SIQERDYAKLL
+1037 STQERDYAKLL
-1048 TQLAALQPAIDV
+1048 TQLAALQPAIDT
-1060 FFDDVLVM
+1060 FFDEVLVM
-1068 AEEPALR
+1068 AKEPAR
-1075 ANRLALL
+1075 RTNRLALL
-1082 NRIGQNIYAV
+1082 NRIGRNIYAI
-1092 ADLTQ
+1092 ADLTK
-1097 LVIAGN
+1097 LVIAGNKK

>member
-1 MHSSYPLYLAGI
+1 
-13 ELSRKISKIYCLKES
+13 
-28 VCVTID
+28 
-34 THQSIQMERN
+34 
-44 HKIDMTLQEIIL
+44 MTLQEIIL

-94 PWQVAYVEP
+94 PWRVAYVEP

-139 YLESLYSLGISPREN
+139 YLESLYSLGISPRKN

-221 FFEIRWNEHLNY
+221 FFDIRWNEHVNY
-233 GDVHRQSEVEYSKYN
+233 GDVHRQSEVEYSTYN
-248 FEHANVQMLF
+248 FERADVDMLF
-258 DLFSTYEKETHA
+258 ELFSTYEKETHA

-314 LAQRIARAYCK
+314 LAQRIARAYVK

-330 EHPLMGRF
+330 EHPLLGKWTEDGYRSSVNSYQLKEDLRNSR
-338 GTASTSNANRT
+338 GTQPPQALTDNRQLT
-349 EPAST
+349 T
-354 AINAVSNRTETAD
+354 DNQYAD

-373 TEEIPAGYVPPAL
+373 TEEIPASYVPPVL
-386 AQLREIA
+386 EQLRELA
-393 TESLTSHRIP
+393 TESLTNHRIP
-403 FGEVET
+403 FGDVET

-416 TLSIKDVRTLRESEE
+416 TLSIKDIKTLQESQE

-458 TQGVELSALRI
+458 TQGVDLTALRI
-469 VETTRGEYVAASK
+469 VETERGEYVAASK
-482 LEIGAPV
+482 LETGIPAR
-489 HEVLETLLPEWI
+489 EILTTLLTEWI

-508 TMRWETQ
+508 TMRWETD

-530 WLVALFGDEIVDCT
+530 WLVALLGDEVVNCT
-544 YGDAHAGRV
+544 YGAAHAGRL

-559 LYPKPIHL
+559 LHPEPVTL
-567 TSADLGTYTEAL
+567 TSADLDTYIEKLRAV
-579 HAAGVIVCPTERRE
+579 GVIVCPKERRGTIE
-593 AIGKQVRSILKAEGY
+593 KQVRDVFEVEGCLPILDE
-608 LPKLDDELLGTVNY
+608 ELLDTVNY

-640 LPPEVLITA
+640 IPSEVLITA

-658 MWKSRSELAAKFITI
+658 MWRSKSVLAAKFITI

-680 FAGVQHGNERV
+680 IDGVRHGNERV
-691 LHARLNDAEFFYK
+691 LHARLNDAEFFYS
-704 EDQKTGLADK
+704 EDQKTSLADK
-714 VERLGAVIFHAKL
+714 VERLGSVVFHAKL
-727 GSLLDKAERLKT
+727 GSLLDKAERLKA
-739 LVKFIAQ
+739 LVRFIGTELQ
-746 EIGVTNP
+746 VP
-753 SYAETTTTPTAE
+753 ETT
-765 IGVTNPSYTEMT
+765 VD
-777 PTPTAEIGVTNP
+777 
-789 SYTET
+789 
-794 TAVHAER
+794 HAER
-801 AAWLCKAD
+801 AAWLSKAD
-809 LTTQIV
+809 LTTYMV
-815 IEFPTLQGITGRYYA
+815 IEFPSLQGITGKYYA
-830 LNSGEPEPV
+830 QSSGEAEPV
-839 ATAIAEHYQPL
+839 ATAVAEHYQPL

-862 ALLAIADKLD
+862 ALVAIADKLD

-899 TIRILQDRQ
+899 TIRILQDRK

-915 VIQKAIAGYT
+915 VVEKAISLYT
-925 APLVE
+925 VE
-930 DTKTGVL
+930 LADDTRASVL
-937 NFIKERL
+937 NFIKERQ
-944 RVILLQTQQYT
+944 RVILLQTHQYA
-955 PDVADAVLAV
+955 PDLADAVLAV
-965 GDVNVIDILKRA
+965 GVVDIIDILKRA

-989 EDVYNALNRVL
+989 EEVYNALNRVL
-1000 RILPPN
+1000 RILPSD

-1015 LQDDAEK
+1015 LCDDAEK
-1022 QLYDRITEAEPNFGQ
+1022 QLYACITETELGFQQ
-1037 SIQERDYAKLL
+1037 SIQERNYAKLL
-1048 TQLAALQPAIDV
+1048 TQLTALQPAIDT

-1075 ANRLALL
+1075 TNRLALL
-1082 NRIGQNIYAV
+1082 NQIGRNIYAV
-1092 ADLTQ
+1092 ADLTK

>member
-1 MHSSYPLYLAGI
+1 
-13 ELSRKISKIYCLKES
+13 
-28 VCVTID
+28 
-34 THQSIQMERN
+34 
-44 HKIDMTLQEIIL
+44 MTLQEIIL

-94 PWQVAYVEP
+94 PWQTAYVEP

-139 YLESLYSLGISPREN
+139 YLESLYSLGISARKN

-221 FFEIRWNEHLNY
+221 FFDIRWNEHVNY
-233 GDVHRQSEVEYSKYN
+233 GDVHRQSEIEYSTYN
-248 FEHANVQMLF
+248 FEHANVEMLF

-330 EHPLMGRF
+330 EHPLMDRF
-338 GTASTSNANRT
+338 RAESDVSTSVNVQSDVT
-349 EPAST
+349 SQ
-354 AINAVSNRTETAD
+354 SSQETTD

-373 TEEIPAGYVPPAL
+373 TEEIPASYVPPVL
-386 AQLREIA
+386 EQLHKIA
-393 TESLTSHRIP
+393 SESLTNQRIS
-403 FGEVET
+403 FGEIET

-416 TLSIKDVRTLRESEE
+416 TLSIKDIKTLQESQE

-469 VETTRGEYVAASK
+469 VDTERGEYVAASK
-482 LEIGAPV
+482 LETGAPV

-508 TMRWETQ
+508 TMRWETK

-530 WLVALFGDEIVDCT
+530 WLVALLGDEVINCT
-544 YGDAHAGRV
+544 YGDADAGRL

-559 LYPKPIHL
+559 LYPEPITL
-567 TSADLGTYTEAL
+567 ASANLKAYVENL
-579 HAAGVIVCPTERRE
+579 RNAGVIACPKARRDTIE
-593 AIGKQVRSILKAEGY
+593 KQVRDILETEKC
-608 LPKLDDELLGTVNY
+608 LPKVDDELLDTVNY

-640 LPPEVLITA
+640 IPPEVLITA

-658 MWKSRSELAAKFITI
+658 MWKDESALASKFITI
-673 SNGTDGN
+673 SNGTDEN
-680 FAGVQHGNERV
+680 IDGVRHGNERV

-704 EDQKTGLADK
+704 RRSE
-714 VERLGAVIFHAKL
+714 
-727 GSLLDKAERLKT
+727 
-739 LVKFIAQ
+739 
-746 EIGVTNP
+746 N
-753 SYAETTTTPTAE
+753 
-765 IGVTNPSYTEMT
+765 
-777 PTPTAEIGVTNP
+777 
-789 SYTET
+789 
-794 TAVHAER
+794 
-801 AAWLCKAD
+801 
-809 LTTQIV
+809 
-815 IEFPTLQGITGRYYA
+815 
-830 LNSGEPEPV
+830 
-839 ATAIAEHYQPL
+839 QP
-850 GADTPLP
+850 
-857 ETEVG
+857 
-862 ALLAIADKLD
+862 
-872 TIVGYFG
+872 
-879 IEERPTGSQD
+879 
-889 PYSLR
+889 R
-894 RHALG
+894 R
-899 TIRILQDRQ
+899 
-908 LPLSLDA
+908 
-915 VIQKAIAGYT
+915 
-925 APLVE
+925 
-930 DTKTGVL
+930 
-937 NFIKERL
+937 
-944 RVILLQTQQYT
+944 
-955 PDVADAVLAV
+955 
-965 GDVNVIDILKRA
+965 
-977 SALAEFRLTPNF
+977 
-989 EDVYNALNRVL
+989 
-1000 RILPPN
+1000 
-1006 APETVDATL
+1006 
-1015 LQDDAEK
+1015 
-1022 QLYDRITEAEPNFGQ
+1022 
-1037 SIQERDYAKLL
+1037 
-1048 TQLAALQPAIDV
+1048 
-1060 FFDDVLVM
+1060 
-1068 AEEPALR
+1068 
-1075 ANRLALL
+1075 
-1082 NRIGQNIYAV
+1082 
-1092 ADLTQ
+1092 
-1097 LVIAGN
+1097 

>member
-1 MHSSYPLYLAGI
+1 
-13 ELSRKISKIYCLKES
+13 
-28 VCVTID
+28 
-34 THQSIQMERN
+34 
-44 HKIDMTLQEIIL
+44 MTFQEIIL

-116 FRVGAYYQYQ
+116 FRLGAYYQYQ

-139 YLESLYSLGISPREN
+139 YLESLYHLGISPRKN

-215 LQDVDD
+215 LQDVDN
-221 FFEIRWNEHLNY
+221 FFDIRWNEHLNY
-233 GDVHRQSEVEYSKYN
+233 GDVYRQSEVEYSTYN
-248 FEHANVQMLF
+248 FEHANVDMLF

-314 LAQRIARAYCK
+314 LAQRIARAYVT

-330 EHPLMGRF
+330 GHPLIGRF
-338 GTASTSNANRT
+338 GTESTS
-349 EPAST
+349 T
-354 AINAVSNRTETAD
+354 APNLTTVGAVSNRTETAVSTETAE

-373 TEEIPAGYVPPAL
+373 TEEIPASYVPPVL
-386 AQLREIA
+386 EQISEIA
-393 TESLTSHRIP
+393 TDSLTTHRIP
-403 FGEVET
+403 FGKIQT
-409 LGTPRRI
+409 FGTPRRI
-416 TLSIKDVRTLRESEE
+416 TLSIKDVQVLQESQE
-431 TEVVGPPKR
+431 TEVTGPPKS

-448 PTKAAIGFAK
+448 PTKTAIGFAK
-458 TQGVELSALRI
+458 AQGVELSDLHI
-469 VETTRGEYVAASK
+469 VETERGKYIAATK
-482 LEIGAPV
+482 LEKGIQT
-489 HEVLETLLPEWI
+489 HELLETLLPEWI

-508 TMRWETQ
+508 SMRWETK
-515 SEEPRAFARFARPIR
+515 SEEPRAYARFARPIR
-530 WLVALFGDEIVDCT
+530 WLVALLGDAVVNCA
-544 YGDAHAGRV
+544 YGAAHAGRI

-559 LYPKPIHL
+559 LHPDPITL
-567 TSADLGTYTEAL
+567 ATADLDTYIKEL
-579 HAAGVIVCPTERRE
+579 HAADVVVCPNKRRDTIE
-593 AIGKQVRSILKAEGY
+593 KQVRTV
-608 LPKLDDELLGTVNY
+608 LDTEECLSKVDEELLDTVNY

-640 LPPEVLITA
+640 IPTEVLITA
-649 MKKHQRYFP
+649 MKQHQRYFP
-658 MWKSRSELAAKFITI
+658 MWKSETELAAKFITI

-680 FAGVQHGNERV
+680 IDGVRHGNERV
-691 LHARLNDAEFFYK
+691 LHARLNDAEFFYS
-704 EDQKTGLADK
+704 EDQKTTLADK
-714 VERLGAVIFHAKL
+714 VERLGAVVFHAKL
-727 GSLLDKAERLKT
+727 GSLLDKAERLKA
-739 LVKFIAQ
+739 LVKFIGT
-746 EIGVTNP
+746 ELKL
-753 SYAETTTTPTAE
+753 AETTNHHT
-765 IGVTNPSYTEMT
+765 
-777 PTPTAEIGVTNP
+777 
-789 SYTET
+789 
-794 TAVHAER
+794 ER

-809 LTTQIV
+809 LTTHMV
-815 IEFPTLQGITGRYYA
+815 IEFPSLQGITGRYYA
-830 LNSGEPEPV
+830 KNSGEPEPV
-839 ATAIAEHYQPL
+839 AIAIAEHYQPL

-857 ETEVG
+857 ESEVG
-862 ALLAIADKLD
+862 AILAMADKLD

-915 VIQKAIAGYT
+915 VIQKAISLYE
-925 APLVE
+925 VE
-930 DTKTGVL
+930 LADDTKTNVL

-944 RVILLQTQQYT
+944 RGILQTQQYA
-955 PDVADAVLAV
+955 PDLADAVLAV
-965 GDVNVIDILKRA
+965 GDVDIVDILKRA
-977 SALAEFRLTPNF
+977 SALAEFRLTHDF
-989 EDVYNALNRVL
+989 EEVYNALNRVL
-1000 RILPPN
+1000 RILPENPPVEETSDILERLQNILSGN
-1006 APETVDATL
+1006 APETVDSSL
-1015 LQDDAEK
+1015 LNVDAEK
-1022 QLYDRITEAEPNFGQ
+1022 ELYARVSDAESDFKK
-1037 SIQERDYAKLL
+1037 SIQSRAYSELL
-1048 TQLAALQPAIDV
+1048 IQLAELQPAIDQ

-1068 AEEPALR
+1068 AKEPALR
-1075 ANRLALL
+1075 TNRLALL
-1082 NRIGQNIYAV
+1082 NRIAKSIYAV
-1092 ADLTQ
+1092 ADLTK
-1097 LVIAGN
+1097 LVIVRE

>member
-1 MHSSYPLYLAGI
+1 
-13 ELSRKISKIYCLKES
+13 
-28 VCVTID
+28 
-34 THQSIQMERN
+34 
-44 HKIDMTLQEIIL
+44 MTLQEIIL
-56 ALEKFWADHGCII
+56 ALEKFWADHGCVI

-94 PWQVAYVEP
+94 PWQTAYVEP

-139 YLESLYSLGISPREN
+139 YLESLYSLGISPRKN

-221 FFEIRWNEHLNY
+221 FFDIRWNEHVNY
-233 GDVHRQSEVEYSKYN
+233 GDVHQQSEVEYSTYN
-248 FEHANVQMLF
+248 FEQANVDMLF
-258 DLFSTYEKETHA
+258 ELFSTYEKETHA

-314 LAQRIARAYCK
+314 LAQRIARAYVQ

-338 GTASTSNANRT
+338 STASPSTAVDAASNRT
-349 EPAST
+349 EPTST
-354 AINAVSNRTETAD
+354 AVGAASNRTETAD

-373 TEEIPAGYVPPAL
+373 TEEIPASYVPPVL
-386 AQLREIA
+386 EQLRKTA
-393 TESLTSHRIP
+393 AESLTNHRIP
-403 FGEVET
+403 FNEVET

-416 TLSIKDVRTLRESEE
+416 TLVVKGIKTLQESQE
-431 TEVVGPPKR
+431 TEVVGPPKSV
-440 IAYDENGE
+440 AYDENGE

-458 TQGVELSALRI
+458 TQGVELTALRI
-469 VETTRGEYVAASK
+469 VETERGEYVAASK
-482 LEIGAPV
+482 LETGVPAQ
-489 HEVLETLLPEWI
+489 EVLETLLTEWI
-501 EALRFPK
+501 EELRFPK
-508 TMRWETQ
+508 TMRWETK
-515 SEEPRAFARFARPIR
+515 SEGPRAFARFARPIR
-530 WLVALFGDEIVDCT
+530 WLVALLGDEVIDCT
-544 YGDAHAGRV
+544 YGDADAGRL
-553 TYGHRS
+553 TYGHRA
-559 LYPKPIHL
+559 LYPEPITL
-567 TSADLGTYTEAL
+567 ECADLDNYVEKL
-579 HAAGVIVCPTERRE
+579 RDAGVIVRPKERRDTIE
-593 AIGKQVRSILKAEGY
+593 KQVRDLLETEGC
-608 LPKLDDELLGTVNY
+608 LPKVDDELLDTVNY

-640 LPPEVLITA
+640 IPPEVLITA

-658 MWKSRSELAAKFITI
+658 MWKNASALAAKFITI

-680 FAGVQHGNERV
+680 IDGVQHGNERV
-691 LHARLNDAEFFYK
+691 LRARLNDAEFFYS
-704 EDQKTGLADK
+704 EDQKTSLADK
-714 VERLGAVIFHAKL
+714 VERLGAVVFHAKL
-727 GSLLDKAERLKT
+727 GSLLDKAERLKA
-739 LVKFIAQ
+739 LVQFIA
-746 EIGVTNP
+746 EELH
-753 SYAETTTTPTAE
+753 A
-765 IGVTNPSYTEMT
+765 TEMT
-777 PTPTAEIGVTNP
+777 TQQA
-789 SYTET
+789 
-794 TAVHAER
+794 AR

-809 LTTQIV
+809 LTTQMV
-815 IEFPTLQGITGRYYA
+815 IEFPSLQGITGSYYA
-830 LNSGEPEPV
+830 QNSGEPEPV
-839 ATAIAEHYQPL
+839 AAAIAEHYQPL

-899 TIRILQDRQ
+899 TIRILQDRK
-908 LPLSLDA
+908 LSLSLDA
-915 VIQKAIAGYT
+915 VVEKTISLYT
-925 APLVE
+925 VELVD
-930 DTKTGVL
+930 DTKTSVL

-944 RVILLQTQQYT
+944 RVILQQTQQYA
-955 PDVADAVLAV
+955 PDLADAVLAV
-965 GDVNVIDILKRA
+965 GDVDIIDTLKRA
-977 SALAEFRLTPNF
+977 RALAEFRLTPNF
-989 EDVYNALNRVL
+989 EEVYNALNRVL
-1000 RILPPN
+1000 RILPPS
-1006 APETVDATL
+1006 APETVDAAL
-1015 LQDDAEK
+1015 LCDDAEK
-1022 QLYDRITEAEPNFGQ
+1022 QLYACITEAEPHFQ
-1037 SIQERDYAKLL
+1037 ESIQERDYTKLL
-1048 TQLAALQPAIDV
+1048 TQLTTLQPAIDT

-1068 AEEPALR
+1068 AKEPALR
-1075 ANRLALL
+1075 TNRLALL

-1092 ADLTQ
+1092 ADLTK
-1097 LVIAGN
+1097 LVIAGD

>member
-1 MHSSYPLYLAGI
+1 
-13 ELSRKISKIYCLKES
+13 
-28 VCVTID
+28 
-34 THQSIQMERN
+34 
-44 HKIDMTLQEIIL
+44 MTLQEIIL
-56 ALEKFWADHGCII
+56 ALEKFWADHGCVI

-79 GTFNP
+79 GTFNS

-221 FFEIRWNEHLNY
+221 FFDIRWNEHVNY
-233 GDVHRQSEVEYSKYN
+233 GDVHRQSEVEYSTYN
-248 FEHANVQMLF
+248 FERANVEMLF
-258 DLFSTYEKETHA
+258 ELFSTYEKETHA

-314 LAQRIARAYCK
+314 LAQRIARAYVK

-330 EHPLMGRF
+330 KHPLMGRF
-338 GTASTSNANRT
+338 DTGTTPS
-349 EPAST
+349 PVG
-354 AINAVSNRTETAD
+354 AVSNCTGSDKGQETAD

-373 TEEIPAGYVPPAL
+373 TEEIPASYVPPAL

-393 TESLTSHRIP
+393 TESLTNHRIP
-403 FGEVET
+403 FGEIET
-409 LGTPRRI
+409 FGTPRRI
-416 TLSIKDVRTLRESEE
+416 TLSIKDLKTLRESEE

-440 IAYDENGE
+440 IAFDENGE

-469 VETTRGEYVAASK
+469 VETERGEYVAASK
-482 LEIGAPV
+482 LEKGVAV
-489 HEVLETLLPEWI
+489 QEVLRVLLPEWI
-501 EALRFPK
+501 EVLRFPK
-508 TMRWETQ
+508 TMRWETK
-515 SEEPRAFARFARPIR
+515 SEEPHAFARFARPVR
-530 WLVALFGDEIVDCT
+530 WLVALLGDEVIDCT
-544 YGDAHAGRV
+544 YGDAEARRI

-559 LYPKPIHL
+559 LHPDPITL
-567 TSADLGTYTEAL
+567 ASANLDTYIEELRAVD
-579 HAAGVIVCPTERRE
+579 VIVCPSERRE
-593 AIGKQVRSILKAEGY
+593 TIKKQVTTILKSDDY
-608 LPKLDDELLGTVNY
+608 LPKLDDELLDTVNY

-640 LPPEVLITA
+640 LPSEVLITA

-658 MWKSRSELAAKFITI
+658 IWKNESELAAKFITI

-680 FAGVQHGNERV
+680 FDGVQHGNERV
-691 LHARLNDAEFFYK
+691 LRARLNDAEFFYE
-704 EDQKTGLADK
+704 EDQKTSLADK
-714 VERLGAVIFHAKL
+714 VERLGAVVFHAKL
-727 GSLLDKAERLKT
+727 GSLLDKAERLKA
-739 LVKFIAQ
+739 LVAFIAK
-746 EIGVTNP
+746 
-753 SYAETTTTPTAE
+753 E
-765 IGVTNPSYTEMT
+765 IGVTNPSYTEIRRNT
-777 PTPTAEIGVTNP
+777 PSKN
-789 SYTET
+789 T
-794 TAVHAER
+794 TAHAER

-809 LTTQIV
+809 LTTQMV

-830 LNSGEPEPV
+830 QNSGEPEPV
-839 ATAIAEHYQPL
+839 AAAIAEHYQPL
-850 GADTPLP
+850 GAETPLP

-915 VIQKAIAGYT
+915 VVEKALSLYT
-925 APLVE
+925 VPLAD
-930 DTKTGVL
+930 DTQTGVL
-937 NFIKERL
+937 SFIKERL
-944 RVILLQTQQYT
+944 RVILQNQQYA
-955 PDVADAVLAV
+955 PDLADAVLAV
-965 GDVNVIDILKRA
+965 GDVNIIDVLKRA
-977 SALAEFRLTPNF
+977 SVLAEFRLTSNF
-989 EDVYNALNRVL
+989 EAVYNALNRVL
-1000 RILPPN
+1000 RILPPG

-1015 LQDDAEK
+1015 LRDDSEK
-1022 QLYDRITEAEPNFGQ
+1022 QLFDRITAVEPDFKK
-1037 SIQERDYAKLL
+1037 SIQERDSATLL
-1048 TQLAALQPAIDV
+1048 AQLATLQPAIDS

-1082 NRIGQNIYAV
+1082 NKIGQNIYAI
-1092 ADLTQ
+1092 ADLTK

>member
-1 MHSSYPLYLAGI
+1 MNQSKWSVL
-13 ELSRKISKIYCLKES
+13 RK
-28 VCVTID
+28 T
-34 THQSIQMERN
+34 
-44 HKIDMTLQEIIL
+44 DMTFQEIIL

-79 GTFNP
+79 GTFNS

-94 PWQVAYVEP
+94 PWRVAYVEP
-103 VRRPTDG
+103 VRRPADG

-139 YLESLYSLGISPREN
+139 YLESLYSLGISPRKN

-215 LQDVDD
+215 LQNVDD

-233 GDVHRQSEVEYSKYN
+233 GDVHRQSEVEYSTYN
-248 FEHANVQMLF
+248 FEHANVDMLF
-258 DLFSTYEKETHA
+258 ELFSTYEKETHA

-314 LAQRIARAYCK
+314 LAQRIARAYVK

-330 EHPLMGRF
+330 EHPLIGKWAAV
-338 GTASTSNANRT
+338 GGICNPDAS
-349 EPAST
+349 
-354 AINAVSNRTETAD
+354 ETQGSENITQETTD

-373 TEEIPAGYVPPAL
+373 TEEIPASYVPPVL
-386 AQLREIA
+386 EQLRETA
-393 TESLTSHRIP
+393 AKSLTNHRIP
-403 FGEVET
+403 FGDVET

-416 TLSIKDVRTLRESEE
+416 TLSIKDIKTLQESEE

-448 PTKAAIGFAK
+448 PTKAAVGFAK
-458 TQGVELSALRI
+458 TQGVELTALRI
-469 VETTRGEYVAASK
+469 VETERGEYVAVSK
-482 LEIGAPV
+482 LETGVPTREI
-489 HEVLETLLPEWI
+489 LKTLLAEWT

-508 TMRWETQ
+508 TMRWETE

-530 WLVALFGDEIVDCT
+530 WLVALLGDEVVNCT
-544 YGDAHAGRV
+544 YGAAHAGRL

-559 LYPKPIHL
+559 LHPEPITL
-567 TSADLGTYTEAL
+567 GSADLNTYVEKLRAV
-579 HAAGVIVCPTERRE
+579 GVLVCPKERRDTIE
-593 AIGKQVRSILKAEGY
+593 KQVRDVLAVEGS
-608 LPKLDDELLGTVNY
+608 LPKLDEELLDTVNY

-633 FSESHLE
+633 FNESHLE
-640 LPPEVLITA
+640 IPSEVLITA

-658 MWKSRSELAAKFITI
+658 MWKSESVLAAKFVTI

-680 FAGVQHGNERV
+680 IDGVRHGNERV
-691 LHARLNDAEFFYK
+691 LHARLNDAEFFYS
-704 EDQKTGLADK
+704 EDQKTSLADK
-714 VERLGAVIFHAKL
+714 VERLGAVVFHAKL
-727 GSLLDKAERLKT
+727 GSLLDKAERLKA
-739 LVKFIAQ
+739 LVQFISTESQ
-746 EIGVTNP
+746 VP
-753 SYAETTTTPTAE
+753 ETTTR
-765 IGVTNPSYTEMT
+765 
-777 PTPTAEIGVTNP
+777 
-789 SYTET
+789 
-794 TAVHAER
+794 HAER

-809 LTTQIV
+809 LTTHIV
-815 IEFPTLQGITGRYYA
+815 IEFPSLQGITGRYYA
-830 LNSGEPEPV
+830 QNGGEAEPV

-862 ALLAIADKLD
+862 ALVAIADKLD

-894 RHALG
+894 RHTLG
-899 TIRILQDRQ
+899 TIRILQDRK

-915 VIQKAIAGYT
+915 IVEKAISLYT
-925 APLVE
+925 VE
-930 DTKTGVL
+930 LADDTRTSVL

-944 RVILLQTQQYT
+944 RVILLQTHQYA
-955 PDVADAVLAV
+955 PDLADAVLAV
-965 GDVNVIDILKRA
+965 GAVDIIDILKRA
-977 SALAEFRLTPNF
+977 SILAEFRLTPNF
-989 EDVYNALNRVL
+989 EEVYNALNRVL
-1000 RILPPN
+1000 RILPPD

-1015 LQDDAEK
+1015 LCDDAEK
-1022 QLYDRITEAEPNFGQ
+1022 QLYACITEAELGFQQ

-1048 TQLAALQPAIDV
+1048 TQLAALQPAIDT

-1075 ANRLALL
+1075 TNRLALL

-1092 ADLTQ
+1092 ADLTK
-1097 LVIAGN
+1097 LVIVGN

>member
-1 MHSSYPLYLAGI
+1 MNQSKWSVL
-13 ELSRKISKIYCLKES
+13 RK
-28 VCVTID
+28 T
-34 THQSIQMERN
+34 
-44 HKIDMTLQEIIL
+44 DMTFQEIIL

-79 GTFNP
+79 GTFNS

-94 PWQVAYVEP
+94 PWRVAYVEP
-103 VRRPTDG
+103 VRRPADG

-139 YLESLYSLGISPREN
+139 YLESLYHLGISPRKN

-215 LQDVDD
+215 LQNVDD

-233 GDVHRQSEVEYSKYN
+233 GDVHRQSEVEYSTYN
-248 FEHANVQMLF
+248 FEHANVDMLF
-258 DLFSTYEKETHA
+258 ELFSTYEKETHA

-314 LAQRIARAYCK
+314 LAQRIARAYVK

-330 EHPLMGRF
+330 EHPLIGKWAAV
-338 GTASTSNANRT
+338 GGICNPDASETQGSENIT
-349 EPAST
+349 Q
-354 AINAVSNRTETAD
+354 ETAD

-373 TEEIPAGYVPPAL
+373 TEEIPASYVPPVL
-386 AQLREIA
+386 EQLRETA
-393 TESLTSHRIP
+393 AKSLTNHRIP
-403 FGEVET
+403 FGDVET

-416 TLSIKDVRTLRESEE
+416 TLSIKDIKTLQESEE

-448 PTKAAIGFAK
+448 PTKAAVGFAK
-458 TQGVELSALRI
+458 TQGVELTALRI
-469 VETTRGEYVAASK
+469 VETERGEYVAVSK
-482 LEIGAPV
+482 LETGVPTREI
-489 HEVLETLLPEWI
+489 LKTLLTEWT
-501 EALRFPK
+501 EAFRFPK
-508 TMRWETQ
+508 TMRWETE

-530 WLVALFGDEIVDCT
+530 WLVALLGDEIVNCT
-544 YGDAHAGRV
+544 YGAAHAGRL

-559 LYPKPIHL
+559 LHPEPITL
-567 TSADLGTYTEAL
+567 DSADLNTYVEKLRAV
-579 HAAGVIVCPTERRE
+579 GVLVCPKERRDTIE
-593 AIGKQVRSILKAEGY
+593 KQVRDVLAVEGS
-608 LPKLDDELLGTVNY
+608 LPKLDEELLDTVNY

-633 FSESHLE
+633 FNESHLE
-640 LPPEVLITA
+640 IPSEVLITA

-658 MWKSRSELAAKFITI
+658 MWKSESVLAAKFVTI

-680 FAGVQHGNERV
+680 IDGVRHGNERV
-691 LHARLNDAEFFYK
+691 LHARLNDAEFFYS
-704 EDQKTGLADK
+704 EDQKTSLADK
-714 VERLGAVIFHAKL
+714 VERLGAVVFHAKL
-727 GSLLDKAERLKT
+727 GSLLDKAERLKA
-739 LVKFIAQ
+739 LVQFISTESQ
-746 EIGVTNP
+746 VP
-753 SYAETTTTPTAE
+753 ETTTR
-765 IGVTNPSYTEMT
+765 
-777 PTPTAEIGVTNP
+777 
-789 SYTET
+789 
-794 TAVHAER
+794 HAER

-809 LTTQIV
+809 LTTHMV
-815 IEFPTLQGITGRYYA
+815 IEFPSLQGITGRYYA
-830 LNSGEPEPV
+830 QNGGEAEPV

-862 ALLAIADKLD
+862 ALVAIADKLD

-894 RHALG
+894 RHTLG
-899 TIRILQDRQ
+899 TIRILQDRK

-915 VIQKAIAGYT
+915 IVEKAISLYT
-925 APLVE
+925 VE
-930 DTKTGVL
+930 LADDTRTSVL

-944 RVILLQTQQYT
+944 RVILLQTHQYA
-955 PDVADAVLAV
+955 PDLADAVLAV
-965 GDVNVIDILKRA
+965 GAVDIIDILKRA
-977 SALAEFRLTPNF
+977 SILAEFRLTPNF
-989 EDVYNALNRVL
+989 EEVYNALNRVL
-1000 RILPPN
+1000 RILPPD

-1015 LQDDAEK
+1015 LCDDAEK
-1022 QLYDRITEAEPNFGQ
+1022 QLYACITEAELGFQ
-1037 SIQERDYAKLL
+1037 QTIQERDYAKLL
-1048 TQLAALQPAIDV
+1048 TQLAALQPAIDT

-1075 ANRLALL
+1075 TNRLALL
-1082 NRIGQNIYAV
+1082 NQIGRNIYAV
-1092 ADLTQ
+1092 ADLTK
-1097 LVIAGN
+1097 LVIAGK

>member
-1 MHSSYPLYLAGI
+1 MNENKSERSVK
-13 ELSRKISKIYCLKES
+13 RK
-28 VCVTID
+28 T
-34 THQSIQMERN
+34 
-44 HKIDMTLQEIIL
+44 DMTLQEIIL

-94 PWQVAYVEP
+94 PWRVAYVEP

-139 YLESLYSLGISPREN
+139 YLESLYSLGISPRKN

-221 FFEIRWNEHLNY
+221 FFDIRWNEHVNY
-233 GDVHRQSEVEYSKYN
+233 GDVHRQSEVEYSTYN
-248 FEHANVQMLF
+248 FERADVDMLF
-258 DLFSTYEKETHA
+258 ALFSTYEKETHA

-314 LAQRIARAYCK
+314 LAQRIARAYVK

-338 GTASTSNANRT
+338 NVETTSTT
-349 EPAST
+349 VG
-354 AINAVSNRTETAD
+354 AVSNRTESDKERETAD

-373 TEEIPAGYVPPAL
+373 TEEIPASYVPPVL
-386 AQLREIA
+386 EQLRELA
-393 TESLTSHRIP
+393 TESLTNHRVP

-416 TLSIKDVRTLRESEE
+416 TLSIKDIKTLQESQE

-469 VETTRGEYVAASK
+469 VETERGEYVAASK
-482 LEIGAPV
+482 LETGVPTREI
-489 HEVLETLLPEWI
+489 LKTLLIEWI
-501 EALRFPK
+501 EALRFLK
-508 TMRWETQ
+508 TMRWETDA
-515 SEEPRAFARFARPIR
+515 EEPQAFARFARPIR
-530 WLVALFGDEIVDCT
+530 WLVALLGDAVIDCT
-544 YGDAHAGRV
+544 YGATHAGRL
-553 TYGHRS
+553 TYGHRA
-559 LYPKPIHL
+559 LHPEPITL
-567 TSADLGTYTEAL
+567 TSADLGTYVEKLRA
-579 HAAGVIVCPTERRE
+579 VDVVVCPKERRNTIE
-593 AIGKQVRSILKAEGY
+593 KQVRDVFEVEGC
-608 LPKLDDELLGTVNY
+608 LPKLDEELLDTVNY

-640 LPPEVLITA
+640 IPSEVLITA

-658 MWKSRSELAAKFITI
+658 MWKSESVLAPKFITI

-680 FAGVQHGNERV
+680 IDGVRHGNERV
-691 LHARLNDAEFFYK
+691 LHARLNDAEFFYS
-704 EDQKTGLADK
+704 EDQKTSLADK
-714 VERLGAVIFHAKL
+714 VERLDAVVFHAKL
-727 GSLLDKAERLKT
+727 GSLLDKADRLKA
-739 LVKFIAQ
+739 LVQFIGAALQ
-746 EIGVTNP
+746 VP
-753 SYAETTTTPTAE
+753 
-765 IGVTNPSYTEMT
+765 EMT
-777 PTPTAEIGVTNP
+777 VR
-789 SYTET
+789 
-794 TAVHAER
+794 HAER

-809 LTTQIV
+809 LTTQMV
-815 IEFPTLQGITGRYYA
+815 IEFPSLQGITGKYYA
-830 LNSGEPEPV
+830 ENSGEAAPV
-839 ATAIAEHYQPL
+839 ATAIAEHYQPI

-862 ALLAIADKLD
+862 VLVSIADKLD

-899 TIRILQDRQ
+899 TIRILQRQ
-908 LPLSLDA
+908 QLSISIDA
-915 VIQKAIAGYT
+915 VVEKAVSLYAVALT
-925 APLVE
+925 A
-930 DTKTGVL
+930 DTQTSVL
-937 NFIKERL
+937 SFIRERL
-944 RVILLQTQQYT
+944 RSVLILPELARQYLNVQTQHYT
-955 PDVADAVLAV
+955 PDLIDAVLEV
-965 GDVNVIDILKRA
+965 GDVNVVDILKRV
-977 SALAEFRLTPNF
+977 SAVAEFRLTPNF
-989 EDVYNALNRVL
+989 EEVYNALNRVL
-1000 RILPPN
+1000 RILPPD
-1006 APETVDATL
+1006 APETVDAAL
-1015 LQDDAEK
+1015 LHDDAEK
-1022 QLYDRITEAEPNFGQ
+1022 QLYACITEAELGFQQ
-1037 SIQERDYAKLL
+1037 SLQERDYVKLL
-1048 TQLAALQPAIDV
+1048 TQLAALQPAIDT

-1068 AEEPALR
+1068 AEAPSLR
-1075 ANRLALL
+1075 SNRLALL

-1092 ADLTQ
+1092 ADLTK
-1097 LVIAGN
+1097 LVIAGT

>member
-1 MHSSYPLYLAGI
+1 MCI
-13 ELSRKISKIYCLKES
+13 NQFKWSKI
-28 VCVTID
+28 T
-34 THQSIQMERN
+34 
-44 HKIDMTLQEIIL
+44 KIDMTFQEIIL

-116 FRVGAYYQYQ
+116 FRLGAYYQYQ

-139 YLESLYSLGISPREN
+139 YLESLYSLGISPRKN

-215 LQDVDD
+215 LQDVDS
-221 FFEIRWNEHLNY
+221 FFDIRWNEHVNY
-233 GDVHRQSEVEYSKYN
+233 GDVHRQSEVEYSTYN
-248 FEHANVQMLF
+248 FEHANVEMLF
-258 DLFSTYEKETHA
+258 EQFSTYEKETHA

-314 LAQRIARAYCK
+314 LAQRIARAYVE

-330 EHPLMGRF
+330 GHPLMGHF
-338 GTASTSNANRT
+338 
-349 EPAST
+349 ST
-354 AINAVSNRTETAD
+354 ATNVATAIPAENEMLAQPHQETAD

-373 TEEIPAGYVPPAL
+373 TEEIPASYVPPAL
-386 AQLREIA
+386 TQLREIA
-393 TESLTSHRIP
+393 TESLTDHRIP
-403 FGEVET
+403 FGEIET
-409 LGTPRRI
+409 FGTPRRI
-416 TLSIKDVRTLRESEE
+416 TLSIKDLKTLQTSEE

-440 IAYDENGE
+440 VAYDENGE
-448 PTKAAIGFAK
+448 PTQAAIGFAK
-458 TQGVELSALRI
+458 TQGVELAALRI
-469 VETTRGEYVAASK
+469 VETERGEYVAASK
-482 LEIGAPV
+482 LETGEPTQA
-489 HEVLETLLPEWI
+489 VLQTLLPEWI

-508 TMRWETQ
+508 TMRWETK
-515 SEEPRAFARFARPIR
+515 SEEPPAFARFARPIR
-530 WLVALFGDEIVDCT
+530 WLVALLGDEVVDCI

-559 LYPKPIHL
+559 LYPNPINL
-567 TSADLGTYTEAL
+567 ASANLDTYTEAL
-579 HAAGVIVCPTERRE
+579 RAVGVIVCPTERRE
-593 AIGKQVRSILKAEGY
+593 TIEKQVRSILKAEGY
-608 LPKLDDELLGTVNY
+608 LPKLDEELLDTVNY

-640 LPPEVLITA
+640 IPPEVLITA

-658 MWKSRSELAAKFITI
+658 MWKNDSELAAKFITI

-680 FAGVQHGNERV
+680 FDGVQHGNERV

-704 EDQKTGLADK
+704 EDQKTSLTDK
-714 VERLGAVIFHAKL
+714 VERLGAVVFHAKL
-727 GSLLDKAERLKT
+727 GSLLDKAERLKA
-739 LVKFIAQ
+739 LANL
-746 EIGVTNP
+746 IGTALQV
-753 SYAETTTTPTAE
+753 SETTVE
-765 IGVTNPSYTEMT
+765 HV
-777 PTPTAEIGVTNP
+777 
-789 SYTET
+789 
-794 TAVHAER
+794 ER

-809 LTTQIV
+809 LTTQMV
-815 IEFPTLQGITGRYYA
+815 IEFPSLQGITGRYYA
-830 LNSGEPEPV
+830 QNSGELEPV

-850 GADTPLP
+850 GADTSLP

-862 ALLAIADKLD
+862 AILAIADKID
-872 TIVGYFG
+872 TIIGYFG

-899 TIRILQDRQ
+899 TIRILQERQ

-915 VIQKAIAGYT
+915 VVEKAISLYT
-925 APLVE
+925 VPLAD
-930 DTKTGVL
+930 DTKTSVL
-937 NFIKERL
+937 NFIKDRL
-944 RVILLQTQQYT
+944 RVILQAQQYT
-955 PDVADAVLAV
+955 PDLADAVLAV
-965 GDVNVIDILKRA
+965 GDVNIIDILKRA
-977 SALAEFRLTPNF
+977 NALAEFRLTPNF
-989 EDVYNALNRVL
+989 EEVYNALNRVL
-1000 RILPPN
+1000 RILPSD
-1006 APETVDATL
+1006 APEIVDPTC
-1015 LQDDAEK
+1015 LQDAAEI
-1022 QLYDRITEAEPNFGQ
+1022 QLSERITEAVPNLKQ
-1037 SIQERDYAKLL
+1037 RIQARDYTRLL
-1048 TQLAALQPAIDV
+1048 TQLATLQPAIDT
-1060 FFDDVLVM
+1060 FFDEVLVM
-1068 AEEPALR
+1068 AKEPALR
-1075 ANRLALL
+1075 SNRLALL
-1082 NRIGQNIYAV
+1082 NQIGQNIYAI
-1092 ADLTQ
+1092 ADLTKIVVSRQ
-1097 LVIAGN
+1097 GE

>member
-1 MHSSYPLYLAGI
+1 
-13 ELSRKISKIYCLKES
+13 
-28 VCVTID
+28 
-34 THQSIQMERN
+34 
-44 HKIDMTLQEIIL
+44 MTFQEIIL

-79 GTFNP
+79 GTFNS

-94 PWQVAYVEP
+94 PWRVAYVEP
-103 VRRPTDG
+103 VRRPADG

-139 YLESLYSLGISPREN
+139 YLESLYHLGISPRKN

-233 GDVHRQSEVEYSKYN
+233 GDVHRQSEVEYSTYN
-248 FEHANVQMLF
+248 FEHANVDMLF
-258 DLFSTYEKETHA
+258 ELFSTYEKETHA

-314 LAQRIARAYCK
+314 LAQRIARAYVK

-330 EHPLMGRF
+330 EHPLIGKWAAV
-338 GTASTSNANRT
+338 GGICNPDASETQGSENIT
-349 EPAST
+349 Q
-354 AINAVSNRTETAD
+354 ETAD

-373 TEEIPAGYVPPAL
+373 TEEIPASYVPPVL
-386 AQLREIA
+386 EQLRETA
-393 TESLTSHRIP
+393 AKSLTNHRIP
-403 FGEVET
+403 FGDVET

-416 TLSIKDVRTLRESEE
+416 TLSIKDIKTLQESEE

-448 PTKAAIGFAK
+448 PTKAAVGFAK
-458 TQGVELSALRI
+458 TQGVELTALRI
-469 VETTRGEYVAASK
+469 VETERGEYVAVSK
-482 LEIGAPV
+482 LETGVPTREI
-489 HEVLETLLPEWI
+489 LKTLLTEWI

-508 TMRWETQ
+508 TMRWETE

-530 WLVALFGDEIVDCT
+530 WLVALLGDEVVNCT
-544 YGDAHAGRV
+544 YGAAHAGRL

-559 LYPKPIHL
+559 LHPEPITL
-567 TSADLGTYTEAL
+567 DSADLNTYVEKLRAV
-579 HAAGVIVCPTERRE
+579 GVLVCPKERRDTIE
-593 AIGKQVRSILKAEGY
+593 KQVRDVLAVEGS
-608 LPKLDDELLGTVNY
+608 LPKLDEELLDTVNY
-622 LVENPQPIVGN
+622 LVENPHPIVGN

-640 LPPEVLITA
+640 IPSEVLITA

-658 MWKSRSELAAKFITI
+658 MWKSESVLAAKFVTI

-680 FAGVQHGNERV
+680 IDGVRHGNERV
-691 LHARLNDAEFFYK
+691 LHARLNDAEFFYS
-704 EDQKTGLADK
+704 EDQKTSLADK
-714 VERLGAVIFHAKL
+714 VERLGAVVFHAKL
-727 GSLLDKAERLKT
+727 GSLLDKAERLKA
-739 LVKFIAQ
+739 LVQFISTESQ
-746 EIGVTNP
+746 VP
-753 SYAETTTTPTAE
+753 ETTTR
-765 IGVTNPSYTEMT
+765 
-777 PTPTAEIGVTNP
+777 
-789 SYTET
+789 
-794 TAVHAER
+794 HAER

-809 LTTQIV
+809 LTTHMV
-815 IEFPTLQGITGRYYA
+815 IEFPSLQGITGRYYA
-830 LNSGEPEPV
+830 QNGGEAEPV
-839 ATAIAEHYQPL
+839 ATAITEHYQPL

-862 ALLAIADKLD
+862 ALVAIADKLD

-894 RHALG
+894 RHTLG
-899 TIRILQDRQ
+899 TIRILQDRK

-915 VIQKAIAGYT
+915 IVEKAISFYT
-925 APLVE
+925 VE
-930 DTKTGVL
+930 LADDTRTSAL

-944 RVILLQTQQYT
+944 RVILLQTHQYA
-955 PDVADAVLAV
+955 PDLADAVLAV
-965 GDVNVIDILKRA
+965 GAVDIIDILKRA
-977 SALAEFRLTPNF
+977 STLAEFRLTPNF
-989 EDVYNALNRVL
+989 EEVYNALNRVL
-1000 RILPPN
+1000 RILPPD

-1015 LQDDAEK
+1015 LCDDAEK
-1022 QLYDRITEAEPNFGQ
+1022 QLYACITEAELGFQQ

-1048 TQLAALQPAIDV
+1048 TQLAALQPAIDT

-1075 ANRLALL
+1075 TNRLALL
-1082 NRIGQNIYAV
+1082 NQIGRNIYAV
-1092 ADLTQ
+1092 ADLTK
-1097 LVIAGN
+1097 LVIAGK

>member
-1 MHSSYPLYLAGI
+1 
-13 ELSRKISKIYCLKES
+13 
-28 VCVTID
+28 
-34 THQSIQMERN
+34 
-44 HKIDMTLQEIIL
+44 MTLQEIIL

-139 YLESLYSLGISPREN
+139 YLESLYSLGISPRKN

-221 FFEIRWNEHLNY
+221 FFDIRWNEHVNY
-233 GDVHRQSEVEYSKYN
+233 GDVHRQSEVEYSTYN
-248 FEHANVQMLF
+248 FERADVDMLF
-258 DLFSTYEKETHA
+258 ELFSTYEKETHA

-314 LAQRIARAYCK
+314 LAQRIARAYVK

-330 EHPLMGRF
+330 EHPLLGKWAEDGYRSSVNSYQLKEDLRNSRN
-338 GTASTSNANRT
+338 TQPPQALTDNRQLT
-349 EPAST
+349 TDNPY
-354 AINAVSNRTETAD
+354 AD

-373 TEEIPAGYVPPAL
+373 TEEIPASYVPPVL
-386 AQLREIA
+386 EQLREIA
-393 TESLTSHRIP
+393 TESLTNHRIP
-403 FGEVET
+403 FGEVQT

-416 TLSIKDVRTLRESEE
+416 TLSIKDVKTLQESQE

-458 TQGVELSALRI
+458 TQGVDLTALRI
-469 VETTRGEYVAASK
+469 VETERGEYVAVSK
-482 LEIGAPV
+482 LETGGPTQDI
-489 HEVLETLLPEWI
+489 LKTLLTEWI

-508 TMRWETQ
+508 TMRWETDA
-515 SEEPRAFARFARPIR
+515 EEPRAFARFARPIR
-530 WLVALFGDEIVDCT
+530 WLVALLGDTVIDCP
-544 YGDAHAGRV
+544 YGAAHAGRL
-553 TYGHRS
+553 TYGHRA
-559 LYPKPIHL
+559 LHPEPITL
-567 TSADLGTYTEAL
+567 TSADLDTYVEKLRAVD
-579 HAAGVIVCPTERRE
+579 VIVCPKERRDTIE
-593 AIGKQVRSILKAEGY
+593 KQVRDVFEVEGC
-608 LPKLDDELLGTVNY
+608 LPKLDEELLDTVNY

-640 LPPEVLITA
+640 IPSEVLITA
-649 MKKHQRYFP
+649 MKTHQRYFP
-658 MWKSRSELAAKFITI
+658 MWRSESVLAAKFVTI

-680 FAGVQHGNERV
+680 IDGVRHGNERV
-691 LHARLNDAEFFYK
+691 LHARLNDAEFFYN
-704 EDQKTGLADK
+704 EDQKTSLADK
-714 VERLGAVIFHAKL
+714 VERLGAVVFHAKL
-727 GSLLDKAERLKT
+727 GSLLDKADRLKA
-739 LVKFIAQ
+739 LVQFIGAELQ
-746 EIGVTNP
+746 VP
-753 SYAETTTTPTAE
+753 ETTV
-765 IGVTNPSYTEMT
+765 G
-777 PTPTAEIGVTNP
+777 
-789 SYTET
+789 
-794 TAVHAER
+794 HAER
-801 AAWLCKAD
+801 AAWLSKAD
-809 LTTQIV
+809 LTTQMV
-815 IEFPTLQGITGRYYA
+815 IEFPSLQGITGRYYA
-830 LNSGEPEPV
+830 ENGGEAEPV
-839 ATAIAEHYQPL
+839 TTAIAEHYQPL

-862 ALLAIADKLD
+862 ALVAIADKLD

-879 IEERPTGSQD
+879 IDERPTGSQD

-899 TIRILQDRQ
+899 TIRILRDRK
-908 LPLSLDA
+908 LLLSLDA
-915 VIQKAIAGYT
+915 VVEKAISLYT
-925 APLVE
+925 VELAE
-930 DTKTGVL
+930 DTRTSVL

-944 RVILLQTQQYT
+944 RVILLETHQYA
-955 PDVADAVLAV
+955 PDLADAVLAIGTV
-965 GDVNVIDILKRA
+965 DIIDILERA
-977 SALAEFRLTPNF
+977 STLAEFRLTPNF
-989 EDVYNALNRVL
+989 EEVYNALNRIL
-1000 RILPPN
+1000 RILPPD
-1006 APETVDATL
+1006 APEAVDAVL
-1015 LQDDAEK
+1015 LHDDAEK
-1022 QLYDRITEAEPNFGQ
+1022 QLYASITEAELGFQQ

-1048 TQLAALQPAIDV
+1048 AQLAALQPAIDT

-1068 AEEPALR
+1068 AEEPSLR

-1082 NRIGQNIYAV
+1082 NRIGRNIYAV
-1092 ADLTQ
+1092 ADLTK